1 MRQDEAEPIAVVGAA
16 CRLPGGIRDLDGLWE
31 ALDQG
36 RDLVGEV
43 PADRFD
49 ARLFT
54 DPSVPR
60 RGKSYTAA
68 GGFLDDVAGFDA
80 AYFGISP
87 KEAAHM
93 DPQHRL
99 LLEMTA
105 EALDDAA
112 VDPATLA
119 GSDTAVFVGISDASY
134 GALQM
139 SSLRTVGAYT
149 MSGAASSIAANRVSH
164 AFDLRGPSMAIDTA
178 CSSSLVALDRACR
191 TLWEGGGRAA
201 VCGGVNVLLSP
212 FHYVGFSQA
221 SMLSQRGRC
230 ASFSARADGFV
241 RAEGGGVVLL
251 KRLSDALA
259 DGDRIHGLVLGTG
272 SNSDG
277 RTMGLALPNSE
288 AQERLLR
295 EVYDRAR
302 VHPDELVYFEAH
314 GTGTPVGDPLEA
326 LAIGRALGVRRI
338 SGALPIGSVKTN
350 LGHLEPASGMA
361 GLFKALLVLRH
372 RTAPASLHADP
383 PHPDIDFEGL
393 GLRLTTRSTALAP
406 VEADGRA
413 VAGVNSFGFGGANA
427 HAIVA
432 DAPPMPNGPRPP
444 REPVP
449 VLVSARTAKALR
461 QAAETTA
468 AHLDQMPP
476 ADFYDLAH
484 TSCLRRGR
492 HDHRAVVW
500 ATTPTE
506 AARALRALAA
516 PEPDPGRLDG
526 GDPAGDPVGLGGES
540 VASGG
545 QLVGTGGEL
554 AAPTGQPMAL
564 AVELT
569 GSTGEPVASAGAP
582 TAPVG
587 ESAEPSGEP
596 VTPAVVEPVALAR
609 ESPVPAVEL
618 AASGGQSVGAG
629 SESAAPGGQLTAP
642 AGQPM
647 TLATELASSSGEPV
661 APAVERPTPAGASA
675 APGGELA
682 VSAGKSA
689 ASAGAPTTPVGE
701 SAVPAVEAAVPVE
714 DPVVP
719 AAKATVPAA
728 KATVL
733 AAKATVPGA
742 VSLAADS
749 GRVAFVFCGNGSQWA
764 GMGADLFAADD
775 VFRRA
780 VHDVDVELAPRLGW
794 SVGETLAAPIVE
806 ADLDATEVAQPLLF
820 AVQLGITAVLRDRG
834 IEPAMVVGH
843 SVGEVAAAHVC
854 GALSL
859 PDAARV
865 IAERGRV
872 QGSTAGSGRMAA
884 VGLSAE
890 RAAKALAGYGEKLE
904 IAGVNSAE
912 DVTVAGD
919 AEALDLLGAELAAE
933 GVFFRDLGLDY
944 AFHSRHMDPVEDE
957 LLACLTD
964 VTPSPVRVPFY
975 STVTGFRA
983 RGTDLDAAYWWRN
996 VRHPVLFADA
1006 VRRALADGAGI
1017 LLEIGPHPVLRAY
1030 LRRVAARRG
1039 KTGSGTGTG
1048 TVVLPTLRRGA
1059 DGPAALGAAAA
1070 AALAAGAAVDYA
1082 AHFPVPGRVTRL
1094 PAYPWQYER
1103 HWSGTPHSWAN
1114 SSGDGVIV
1122 HPLLGERMPTAV
1134 PGWEGAIEP
1143 VLVPWLA
1150 DHRLGGSVVMPATG
1164 YAEALLAAG
1173 RAVYGRPVEVAHL
1186 DISASLVVPWP
1197 DASAVRLRVGLDPD
1211 TTLATVT
1218 STDER
1223 GPEPRAHARARVR
1236 PLLRPRPEPVD
1247 PERLRALCDRRVGGE
1262 EHYAACAEVGLGY
1275 GPAFQTLE
1283 EVRLG
1288 EVRLGEVRVGE
1299 VRIRDV
1305 RPDDTHP
1312 GERISVATY
1321 RYEAPGAPYTVHP
1334 ALLDGALQAGVALLH
1349 DRLRERGAYLPASI
1363 GSVRVWS
1370 TPSPTGVMWVTER
1383 DSTGSEVCWDITV
1396 ADADGTVTARL
1407 EECRLRLFPIASTA
1421 PVTLHHTVPRAAPRA
1436 HLPAA
1441 PSPLPPPADILRD
1454 AAPRLD
1460 AVCERWREARYD
1472 LTSRHDEELTA
1483 RSTAAAL
1490 AGLLPDPAAP
1500 FTVEDLVAAG
1510 MEERHRPLIALL
1522 EPLLLRRG
1530 LLAEVPGGRC
1540 RLTPGAR
1547 DTPPPVREA
1556 LAQAPGDVHRI
1567 ALTAHLTRH
1576 LEEVLRGHMSAL
1588 RLLTA
1593 EPAAHLLE
1601 QYYDTAPVS
1610 RFHNRLAQALLRAQL
1625 SHWPADRALRVL
1637 EIGAG
1642 TGGMTGALLPL
1653 LPADRTRYR
1662 YTDVS
1667 PAYLPRARNRFGG
1680 YDFVEYGTFDLDRD
1694 LAEQGYREQGFDLVV
1709 AANALHTAKDLERAL
1724 GRVASLLAPGGHL
1737 LAFECHD
1744 PETLLPVFGALD
1756 SFHHRTDTALRPESP
1771 LLTREQWPALLR
1783 RCGFTS
1789 CARTGDTEPPGRDHA
1804 SVFLAAAGGTP
1815 AAAPPPPAPSAA
1827 YVVCGDTAED
1837 PLPRA
1842 VAEALAAYGAGHSVV
1857 TDARTDAAAWTRAL
1871 TEAGTGETAVVLI
1884 LGGAGPTDADEA
1896 VARATHAGQTLRA
1909 VAEAHRS
1916 LGSPAAVRLW
1926 LVTRPH
1932 GAEATPGP
1940 ITHPTDAAAWGVA
1953 RCLANEEPDLR
1964 GRRLSLCRS
1973 DDPAADAARLVREL
1987 LDTDAENA
1995 TEATDVAEA
2004 VGTPGGAYGTAAD
2017 EDEIVLTP
2025 HDRFVLRERA
2035 LPPAVPLADGAAP
2048 PPYTLRVRQPG
2059 LSYRLAWEEIPPPV
2073 AGPGEVVVEVR
2084 AAALNYRDIMQ
2095 TVGLLPTEALNGSPR
2110 EENLGLECAGVVTAR
2125 GPGVDR
2131 FAPGDRVVG
2140 VGTGALSSQ
2149 VVSPVGNLW
2158 PIPAGITFAEA
2169 AGVPVAYCTVH
2180 YGLVYTARMR
2190 AGETVLVHGAAGGVG
2205 LAALQYARAYG
2216 ATVIATA
2223 GSGPKRDLLRALG
2236 VEHVLDSRSLDFT
2249 VQVMDLTGGRGVDI
2263 VLNSL
2268 SGQALARGLEVLR
2281 PGGRFIELGKR
2292 DFYEDRTL
2300 PLRPFGSHIS
2310 FHGVD
2315 LTTVLRD
2322 PRLRGDLLEDVGR
2335 TLNGGHVAQTGPDF
2349 HPLPHT
2355 AYPAAR
2361 VADAFLL
2368 MRHSRH
2374 IGKVVVTF
2382 DPLDEPCAIEPASA
2396 FASPPARRGGAAIV
2410 AARGPAA
2417 ARTTPTAPRALRLD
2431 PDASYLVT
2439 GGTSGFGAATAQWL
2453 AGLGARHLALVSR
2466 SGADGPDAAAVRDA
2480 LAPEGVRVTA
2490 YAADVADAEA
2500 MRRVLEEIEESGHPL
2515 RGVVHAAMALDDAPL
2530 AELTAERMSAVLRP
2544 KIGGARVL
2552 DTLTRGLPLDFF
2564 LSYSSTTAM
2573 VGNFKQSAYTAG
2585 NLCLEGL
2592 ARLRRRCGEPALTLA
2607 WGAIG
2612 EIGYAARNDLLDS
2625 LHGLG
2630 IEPLAPHTALD
2641 YGRRLL
2647 GGDRP
2652 DAPGVVGVSRT
2663 DWSRAAVLLPLLRAP
2678 RLGELVPPQ
2687 VGDGETT
2694 REELLRRLS
2703 LMDEEAALAHLVDQL
2718 TRLLAEVLHM
2728 DHEDL
2733 DPHRRLDSYGMDSL
2747 MAAQVLVSL
2756 NQRYELD
2763 IPPMELLRS
2772 NGTIAEFARIVQL
2785 RLGLHVTETACP
2797 D

>member
-393 GLRLTTRSTALAP
+393 GLRLTTGSTALAP

-526 GDPAGDPVGLGGES
+526 GDPAGEPVGLGEES
-540 VASGG
+540 AASGG
-545 QLVGTGGEL
+545 QLVRAGGEL
-554 AAPTGQPMAL
+554 AALGGQSAAPSGQPM
-564 AVELT
+564 
-569 GSTGEPVASAGAP
+569 
-582 TAPVG
+582 
-587 ESAEPSGEP
+587 
-596 VTPAVVEPVALAR
+596 
-609 ESPVPAVEL
+609 VPAVGL
-618 AASGGQSVGAG
+618 AAV
-629 SESAAPGGQLTAP
+629 P
-642 AGQPM
+642 
-647 TLATELASSSGEPV
+647 GEPV
-661 APAVERPTPAGASA
+661 APVVERPTPAGASA
-675 APGGELA
+675 A
-682 VSAGKSA
+682 
-689 ASAGAPTTPVGE
+689 SAGAPTAPVGE
-701 SAVPAVEAAVPVE
+701 SAVPAVEAAVPVG
-714 DPVVP
+714 DPVLP
-719 AAKATVPAA
+719 AAKATL
-728 KATVL
+728 L
-733 AAKATVPGA
+733 AAKAAVPGA

-794 SVGETLAAPIVE
+794 SVGEVLAAPVGK

-820 AVQLGITAVLRDRG
+820 AVQLGITAVLRDQG

-1275 GPAFQTLE
+1275 GPAFQMLE

-1288 EVRLGEVRVGE
+1288 EVCLGEVRVGE
-1299 VRIRDV
+1299 VRLGDV
-1305 RPDDTHP
+1305 RPDEAHP

-1321 RYEAPGAPYTVHP
+1321 RHEAPDAPYTVHP

-1407 EECRLRLFPIASTA
+1407 EECRLRLFPIARTA

-1694 LAEQGYREQGFDLVV
+1694 PAEQGYREQGFDLVV

-1789 CARTGDTEPPGRDHA
+1789 SARTGDTEPPGHDHA

-1842 VAEALAAYGAGHSVV
+1842 VAEALTAYGAEHSVV

-1871 TEAGTGETAVVLI
+1871 TGAGTGETAVVLV
-1884 LGGAGPTDADEA
+1884 LGGAEPTDAEET

-1995 TEATDVAEA
+1995 TDATDVAEA

-2035 LPPAVPLADGAAP
+2035 LPPAVPLVDGAAP

-2140 VGTGALSSQ
+2140 VGTGALSSH

-2335 TLNGGHVAQTGPDF
+2335 TLNGGHMAQTGPDF

-2355 AYPAAR
+2355 AYPAVR

-2368 MRHSRH
+2368 IRHSRH

-2396 FASPPARRGGAAIV
+2396 FASPPARRGGAAVV
-2410 AARGPAA
+2410 AARGAA
-2417 ARTTPTAPRALRLD
+2417 AACTAPTAPRALRLD
-2431 PDASYLVT
+2431 LDASYLVT

-2480 LAPEGVRVTA
+2480 LALEGVRVTA

-2703 LMDEEAALAHLVDQL
+2703 LMDEEAALDHLVDQL

>member
-16 CRLPGGIRDLDGLWE
+16 CRLPGGIRDLDGLWD
-31 ALDQG
+31 ALEQG

-54 DPSVPR
+54 DPAVPR

-139 SSLRTVGAYT
+139 SALRTVGAYT

-230 ASFSARADGFV
+230 ASFSAQADGFV

-277 RTMGLALPNSE
+277 RTMGLALPSSD

-338 SGALPIGSVKTN
+338 SGALPLGSVKTN

-361 GLFKALLVLRH
+361 GLLKALLVLRH
-372 RTAPASLHADP
+372 RTAPASLHAEP

-406 VEADGRA
+406 AMSGGRA

-432 DAPPMPNGPRPP
+432 EPPPAPDRPRPP
-444 REPVP
+444 RSPVP
-449 VLVSARTAKALR
+449 LLVSARTAKALSE
-461 QAAETTA
+461 AAEATA
-468 AHLDQMPP
+468 AHLDETTP

-492 HDHRAVVW
+492 HEHRAVVW
-500 ATTPTE
+500 ATTPGE
-506 AARALRALAA
+506 AARALRALTA
-516 PEPDPGRLDG
+516 PEPEPGRPGVDG
-526 GDPAGDPVGLGGES
+526 SDGE
-540 VASGG
+540 
-545 QLVGTGGEL
+545 
-554 AAPTGQPMAL
+554 
-564 AVELT
+564 
-569 GSTGEPVASAGAP
+569 P
-582 TAPVG
+582 TAPG
-587 ESAEPSGEP
+587 
-596 VTPAVVEPVALAR
+596 
-609 ESPVPAVEL
+609 
-618 AASGGQSVGAG
+618 
-629 SESAAPGGQLTAP
+629 
-642 AGQPM
+642 
-647 TLATELASSSGEPV
+647 
-661 APAVERPTPAGASA
+661 GASA
-675 APGGELA
+675 APGESTALAAEPTAPTGESA
-682 VSAGKSA
+682 APSGESGAPIVGTVVSIAEPVAPGRVSAAATGEPIASGRELVALTAGPTAPTGEPTAPTGEPTAPTGEPTAPTGESA
-689 ASAGAPTTPVGE
+689 ASGGEPTAPTH
-701 SAVPAVEAAVPVE
+701 A
-714 DPVVP
+714 P
-719 AAKATVPAA
+719 AA
-728 KATVL
+728 
-733 AAKATVPGA
+733 PGA
-742 VSLAADS
+742 LSAAADS

-764 GMGADLFAADD
+764 GMGADLFSADA
-775 VFRRA
+775 VFRGA
-780 VHDVDVELAPRLGW
+780 VCEADAELAPRLGW
-794 SVGETLAAPIVE
+794 SVADRLTAHAGE
-806 ADLDATEVAQPLLF
+806 ADLAATEVAQPLLF
-820 AVQLGITAVLRDRG
+820 AVQLGITAVLRARG

-843 SVGEVAAAHVC
+843 SVGEVAAAHIC

-872 QGSTAGSGRMAA
+872 QGTTVGSGRMAA
-884 VGLSAE
+884 VGLSAD

-919 AEALDLLGAELAAE
+919 AEALNLLGAELAAE

-944 AFHSRHMDPVEDE
+944 AFHSRHMDPTEDE
-957 LLACLTD
+957 LRTRLAD

-983 RGTDLDAAYWWRN
+983 RGTDLDAAYWWQN
-996 VRHPVLFADA
+996 VRRPVLFADA
-1006 VRRALADGAGI
+1006 VRRVLADGAGI

-1030 LRRVAARRG
+1030 LRRVASRRG
-1039 KTGSGTGTG
+1039 RTGIGTGIGTGMETGVGTRIGG

-1070 AALAAGAAVDYA
+1070 GALAAGASADLTR
-1082 AHFPVPGRVTRL
+1082 HFPVPGRVTRL
-1094 PAYPWQYER
+1094 PAYPWQYEP
-1103 HWSGTPHSWAN
+1103 HWSGTPRSWAN

-1134 PGWEGAIEP
+1134 PSWEGAIEP

-1173 RAVYGRPVEVAHL
+1173 RAVHGRPVEVAHL
-1186 DISASLVVPWP
+1186 DVSASLVVPWA

-1236 PLLRPRPEPVD
+1236 PLLSPRPEPVD
-1247 PERLRALCDRRVGGE
+1247 PERLRARCATRVSGE
-1262 EHYAACAEVGLGY
+1262 EHYAACAEVGLVY
-1275 GPAFQTLE
+1275 GPAFRMLD

-1288 EVRLGEVRVGE
+1288 AR
-1299 VRIRDV
+1299 
-1305 RPDDTHP
+1305 T
-1312 GERISVATY
+1312 SVATY
-1321 RYEAPGAPYTVHP
+1321 RHEAPGAPYTAHP
-1334 ALLDGALQAGVALLH
+1334 ALLDGALQTGVALLY

-1363 GSVRVWS
+1363 GAVRVWS
-1370 TPSPTGVMWVTER
+1370 APSPTGIMWVTER
-1383 DSTGSEVCWDITV
+1383 DATDSEVCWDITV

-1407 EECRLRLFPIASTA
+1407 EECRLRLFPIARTT

-1441 PSPLPPPADILRD
+1441 PSPLPPPEAILRD

-1460 AVCERWREARYD
+1460 AVRERWRTTRYD

-1483 RSTAAAL
+1483 RSAAAAL
-1490 AGLLPDPAAP
+1490 ARLLPDPAAP
-1500 FTVEDLVAAG
+1500 FTADDLVAAG

-1530 LLAEVPGGRC
+1530 LLTETSGGRC
-1540 RLTPGAR
+1540 LTPDAR
-1547 DTPPPVREA
+1547 HTPPPVREA
-1556 LAQAPGDVHRI
+1556 LVRAPGDVHRI
-1567 ALTAHLTRH
+1567 ALTTHLTRH
-1576 LEEVLRGHMSAL
+1576 LAEVLTGRASAL
-1588 RLLTA
+1588 ALLSA
-1593 EPAAHLLE
+1593 ESAWHLLE
-1601 QYYDTAPVS
+1601 QYYDTAPIS
-1610 RFHNRLAQALLRAQL
+1610 RFHNRLAQALLRAL
-1625 SHWPADRALRVL
+1625 LAHWPADRALRVL

-1642 TGGMTGALLPL
+1642 TGGMTAALLPL

-1667 PAYLPRARNRFGG
+1667 PAYPTRARNRFGD
-1680 YDFVEYGTFDLDRD
+1680 YDFIEYGTFDLDRD
-1694 LAEQGYREQGFDLVV
+1694 LAEQGYHPQGFDLVI
-1709 AANALHTAKDLERAL
+1709 AANALHTAKDLEPAL

-1737 LAFECHD
+1737 LAFECHE
-1744 PETLLPVFGALD
+1744 PEVLLPVFGALD
-1756 SFHHRTDTALRPESP
+1756 SFHHRTDTGLRPGSP

-1789 CARTGDTEPPGRDHA
+1789 CVRTGDTEPPGRDHA
-1804 SVFLAAAGGTP
+1804 SVFLAAAGGAPAP

-1827 YVVCGDTAED
+1827 YIVCGDTADD
-1837 PLPRA
+1837 PLPHA
-1842 VAEALAAYGAGHSVV
+1842 VTEALTAHGAGHSVV
-1857 TDARTDAAAWTRAL
+1857 TDAHTDAAAWSRAL
-1871 TEAGTGETAVVLI
+1871 TEAGTGETTVVLI
-1884 LGGAGPTDADEA
+1884 LGGAEPDDAEEA

-1916 LGSPAAVRLW
+1916 LGSPAGVRLW

-1964 GRRLSLCRS
+1964 GRRLSLCRGG
-1973 DDPAADAARLVREL
+1973 DPAADAARLVREL
-1987 LDTDAENA
+1987 LDTEAPDAPDTA
-1995 TEATDVAEA
+1995 D
-2004 VGTPGGAYGTAAD
+2004 AAD
-2017 EDEIVLTP
+2017 EDEIVLTA
-2025 HDRFVLRERA
+2025 HDRFVPRERA

-2048 PPYTLRVRQPG
+2048 PPFALRVRRPG
-2059 LSYRLAWEEIPPPV
+2059 LSYRLAWQEIPPPV

-2084 AAALNYRDIMQ
+2084 AASLNYRDIMQ
-2095 TVGLLPTEALNGSPR
+2095 TVGLLPTEALAGSPR
-2110 EENLGLECAGVVTAR
+2110 EENLGLECAGVVTAC

-2140 VGTGALSSQ
+2140 LLTGALSSQ
-2149 VVSPVGNLW
+2149 VVSPARNLW
-2158 PIPAGITFAEA
+2158 PIPAGVTFAEA
-2169 AGVPVAYCTVH
+2169 ASVPVALCTVH
-2180 YGLVYTARMR
+2180 YSLLYTARMR

-2205 LAALQYARAYG
+2205 LAALHYARAHG
-2216 ATVIATA
+2216 AAVIATA
-2223 GSGPKRDLLRALG
+2223 GSEPKRDLLRALG
-2236 VEHVLDSRSLDFT
+2236 VAHVLDSRSLDFT
-2249 VQVMDLTGGRGVDI
+2249 VQVMDLTDGRGVDI

-2322 PRLRGDLLEDVGR
+2322 PRLLGDLLEDVGR
-2335 TLNGGHVAQTGPDF
+2335 TLGDGQAPEELGGGQAPEELGDGQAPEKRAEF
-2349 HPLPHT
+2349 QPLPHT
-2355 AYPAAR
+2355 VFPAAR
-2361 VADAFLL
+2361 VADAFVL

-2382 DPLDEPCAIEPASA
+2382 DPLDEPCAVEPAPLS
-2396 FASPPARRGGAAIV
+2396 ASPPARA
-2410 AARGPAA
+2410 
-2417 ARTTPTAPRALRLD
+2417 TPTAPRAPRLD

-2466 SGADGPDAAAVRDA
+2466 SGDRGPEAAAVRDA
-2480 LAPEGVRVTA
+2480 LAPDGVRVTA
-2490 YAADVADAEA
+2490 YAADTADAEA
-2500 MRRVLEEIEESGHPL
+2500 MRRVLKDVEENGHPL

-2544 KIGGARVL
+2544 KIAGAHVL
-2552 DTLTRGLPLDFF
+2552 DTLTRGRPLDFF
-2564 LSYSSTTAM
+2564 LCYSSTTAM

-2585 NLCLEGL
+2585 NLYLEGL
-2592 ARLRRRCGEPALTLA
+2592 ARLRRRDGEPALTLA
-2607 WGAIG
+2607 WGAID

-2641 YGRRLL
+2641 HGRRLL
-2647 GGDRP
+2647 GDDRP
-2652 DAPGVVGVSRT
+2652 DAPAVVGVSRA

-2678 RLGELVPPQ
+2678 RLGDLVPPQ
-2687 VGDGETT
+2687 AGDGEAT

-2703 LMDEEAALAHLVDQL
+2703 LMDEETALAHLVDQL
-2718 TRLLAEVLHM
+2718 TRLLAEVLQM
-2728 DHEDL
+2728 DDEAL

-2747 MAAQVLVSL
+2747 MAAQVLLSL

-2785 RLGLHVTETACP
+2785 RLGLQVTAPPGVPPGPGPATEAPAATEVQAPAGPLPVPAQAGPDRSVTAGGAR
-2797 D
+2797 

>member
-432 DAPPMPNGPRPP
+432 DAPPMPDGPRPP

-449 VLVSARTAKALR
+449 VLISARTAKALR
-461 QAAETTA
+461 QAAETMA
-468 AHLDQMPP
+468 AHLDQTSP

-506 AARALRALAA
+506 AARGLRALAA

-526 GDPAGDPVGLGGES
+526 GDPAGEPVGLGGELA
-540 VASGG
+540 ASGG
-545 QLVGTGGEL
+545 QLVGAGGES
-554 AAPTGQPMAL
+554 AALG
-564 AVELT
+564 
-569 GSTGEPVASAGAP
+569 GESAASAGKSAASAGAP

-587 ESAEPSGEP
+587 ESAEPTVEP
-596 VTPAVVEPVALAR
+596 TTPAVVEPVAPAR
-609 ESPVPAVEL
+609 
-618 AASGGQSVGAG
+618 
-629 SESAAPGGQLTAP
+629 
-642 AGQPM
+642 
-647 TLATELASSSGEPV
+647 
-661 APAVERPTPAGASA
+661 
-675 APGGELA
+675 
-682 VSAGKSA
+682 
-689 ASAGAPTTPVGE
+689 E
-701 SAVPAVEAAVPVE
+701 SAVPAVESAVPVG

-719 AAKATVPAA
+719 AAKATVP
-728 KATVL
+728 
-733 AAKATVPGA
+733 GA
-742 VSLAADS
+742 VSIAADS

-794 SVGETLAAPIVE
+794 TVGEVLAAPVGK

-919 AEALDLLGAELAAE
+919 AEALDLLGAELAAA

-975 STVTGFRA
+975 STVSGFRA

-996 VRHPVLFADA
+996 VRHPVLLADA

-1039 KTGSGTGTG
+1039 MSGSGTGTG

-1173 RAVYGRPVEVAHL
+1173 RAVHGQPVEVAHL

-1247 PERLRALCDRRVGGE
+1247 PEHLRALCDRRVSGE

-1288 EVRLGEVRVGE
+1288 EVRMG
-1299 VRIRDV
+1299 DV
-1305 RPDDTHP
+1305 RPDEAHP

-1321 RYEAPGAPYTVHP
+1321 RHEAPGAPYTVHP
-1334 ALLDGALQAGVALLH
+1334 ALLDGALQAGAALLH

-1370 TPSPTGVMWVTER
+1370 TPSPTGIVWVTER

-1407 EECRLRLFPIASTA
+1407 EECRLRLFPIARTA

-1436 HLPAA
+1436 YLPAA

-1483 RSTAAAL
+1483 RSAAAAL

-1530 LLAEVPGGRC
+1530 LLTEVPGGRC

-1567 ALTAHLTRH
+1567 ALATHLTRH

-1625 SHWPADRALRVL
+1625 SHWPADRALRIL

-1694 LAEQGYREQGFDLVV
+1694 PAEQGYREQGFDLVV

-1842 VAEALAAYGAGHSVV
+1842 VAEALTAYGAGHSVV

-1871 TEAGTGETAVVLI
+1871 TEAGTGETAVVLV
-1884 LGGAGPTDADEA
+1884 LGGAEPTDAEEA

-2004 VGTPGGAYGTAAD
+2004 VGTPVGTPGAAYGTAAD
-2017 EDEIVLTP
+2017 EDEIALTP

-2035 LPPAVPLADGAAP
+2035 LPPAVPLADGAP
-2048 PPYTLRVRQPG
+2048 RPPYTLRVRQPG

-2110 EENLGLECAGVVTAR
+2110 EEDLGLECAGVVSAC

-2158 PIPAGITFAEA
+2158 PIPAGSTFAEA

-2410 AARGPAA
+2410 AARGPVA
-2417 ARTTPTAPRALRLD
+2417 ARTTPTAPRLD

-2480 LAPEGVRVTA
+2480 LAPEGARVTA

-2585 NLCLEGL
+2585 NLYLEGL
-2592 ARLRRRCGEPALTLA
+2592 ARLRRRYGEPALTLA

-2625 LHGLG
+2625 LHSLG

-2785 RLGLHVTETACP
+2785 RLGLHVTETAPVAPPVPHQAVPHQGGPHQAVPHQAGP
-2797 D
+2797 DRPVTAGGGAR

>member
-1 MRQDEAEPIAVVGAA
+1 
-16 CRLPGGIRDLDGLWE
+16 
-31 ALDQG
+31 
-36 RDLVGEV
+36 
-43 PADRFD
+43 
-49 ARLFT
+49 
-54 DPSVPR
+54 
-60 RGKSYTAA
+60 
-68 GGFLDDVAGFDA
+68 
-80 AYFGISP
+80 
-87 KEAAHM
+87 
-93 DPQHRL
+93 
-99 LLEMTA
+99 
-105 EALDDAA
+105 
-112 VDPATLA
+112 
-119 GSDTAVFVGISDASY
+119 
-134 GALQM
+134 
-139 SSLRTVGAYT
+139 
-149 MSGAASSIAANRVSH
+149 
-164 AFDLRGPSMAIDTA
+164 
-178 CSSSLVALDRACR
+178 
-191 TLWEGGGRAA
+191 
-201 VCGGVNVLLSP
+201 
-212 FHYVGFSQA
+212 
-221 SMLSQRGRC
+221 
-230 ASFSARADGFV
+230 
-241 RAEGGGVVLL
+241 
-251 KRLSDALA
+251 
-259 DGDRIHGLVLGTG
+259 
-272 SNSDG
+272 
-277 RTMGLALPNSE
+277 
-288 AQERLLR
+288 
-295 EVYDRAR
+295 
-302 VHPDELVYFEAH
+302 
-314 GTGTPVGDPLEA
+314 
-326 LAIGRALGVRRI
+326 
-338 SGALPIGSVKTN
+338 
-350 LGHLEPASGMA
+350 
-361 GLFKALLVLRH
+361 
-372 RTAPASLHADP
+372 
-383 PHPDIDFEGL
+383 
-393 GLRLTTRSTALAP
+393 
-406 VEADGRA
+406 
-413 VAGVNSFGFGGANA
+413 
-427 HAIVA
+427 
-432 DAPPMPNGPRPP
+432 
-444 REPVP
+444 
-449 VLVSARTAKALR
+449 
-461 QAAETTA
+461 
-468 AHLDQMPP
+468 
-476 ADFYDLAH
+476 
-484 TSCLRRGR
+484 
-492 HDHRAVVW
+492 
-500 ATTPTE
+500 
-506 AARALRALAA
+506 
-516 PEPDPGRLDG
+516 
-526 GDPAGDPVGLGGES
+526 
-540 VASGG
+540 
-545 QLVGTGGEL
+545 
-554 AAPTGQPMAL
+554 
-564 AVELT
+564 
-569 GSTGEPVASAGAP
+569 
-582 TAPVG
+582 
-587 ESAEPSGEP
+587 
-596 VTPAVVEPVALAR
+596 
-609 ESPVPAVEL
+609 
-618 AASGGQSVGAG
+618 
-629 SESAAPGGQLTAP
+629 
-642 AGQPM
+642 
-647 TLATELASSSGEPV
+647 
-661 APAVERPTPAGASA
+661 
-675 APGGELA
+675 
-682 VSAGKSA
+682 
-689 ASAGAPTTPVGE
+689 
-701 SAVPAVEAAVPVE
+701 
-714 DPVVP
+714 
-719 AAKATVPAA
+719 
-728 KATVL
+728 
-733 AAKATVPGA
+733 
-742 VSLAADS
+742 
-749 GRVAFVFCGNGSQWA
+749 
-764 GMGADLFAADD
+764 
-775 VFRRA
+775 
-780 VHDVDVELAPRLGW
+780 
-794 SVGETLAAPIVE
+794 
-806 ADLDATEVAQPLLF
+806 
-820 AVQLGITAVLRDRG
+820 
-834 IEPAMVVGH
+834 
-843 SVGEVAAAHVC
+843 
-854 GALSL
+854 
-859 PDAARV
+859 
-865 IAERGRV
+865 
-872 QGSTAGSGRMAA
+872 
-884 VGLSAE
+884 
-890 RAAKALAGYGEKLE
+890 
-904 IAGVNSAE
+904 
-912 DVTVAGD
+912 
-919 AEALDLLGAELAAE
+919 
-933 GVFFRDLGLDY
+933 
-944 AFHSRHMDPVEDE
+944 
-957 LLACLTD
+957 
-964 VTPSPVRVPFY
+964 
-975 STVTGFRA
+975 
-983 RGTDLDAAYWWRN
+983 
-996 VRHPVLFADA
+996 
-1006 VRRALADGAGI
+1006 
-1017 LLEIGPHPVLRAY
+1017 
-1030 LRRVAARRG
+1030 
-1039 KTGSGTGTG
+1039 
-1048 TVVLPTLRRGA
+1048 
-1059 DGPAALGAAAA
+1059 
-1070 AALAAGAAVDYA
+1070 
-1082 AHFPVPGRVTRL
+1082 
-1094 PAYPWQYER
+1094 
-1103 HWSGTPHSWAN
+1103 
-1114 SSGDGVIV
+1114 
-1122 HPLLGERMPTAV
+1122 MPTAV

-1275 GPAFQTLE
+1275 GPAFQMLE

-1288 EVRLGEVRVGE
+1288 EVCLGEVRVGEVRVGEVRVGE

-1321 RYEAPGAPYTVHP
+1321 RHEAPGAPYTVHP

-1407 EECRLRLFPIASTA
+1407 EECRLRLFPIARTA

-1483 RSTAAAL
+1483 RSAAAAL

-1530 LLAEVPGGRC
+1530 LLTEVPGGRC

-1667 PAYLPRARNRFGG
+1667 PAYLPRARNRFGD

-1694 LAEQGYREQGFDLVV
+1694 PAEQGYREQGFDLVV
-1709 AANALHTAKDLERAL
+1709 AANALHTAKDLEPAL

-1789 CARTGDTEPPGRDHA
+1789 SARTGDTEPPGRDHA
-1804 SVFLAAAGGTP
+1804 SVFLAAVGGAP

-1827 YVVCGDTAED
+1827 YVVCGDMAED

-1842 VAEALAAYGAGHSVV
+1842 VAEALTAYGAGHSAV

-1871 TEAGTGETAVVLI
+1871 TGAGTGETAVVLI
-1884 LGGAGPTDADEA
+1884 LGGAEPTDAEEA

-1987 LDTDAENA
+1987 LDTDGGNA
-1995 TEATDVAEA
+1995 TDATDVAEA
-2004 VGTPGGAYGTAAD
+2004 VGTPGGTPGGAYGTAAD

-2035 LPPAVPLADGAAP
+2035 LPPAVPLVDGAAP

-2140 VGTGALSSQ
+2140 VGTGALSSH

-2718 TRLLAEVLHM
+2718 TRLIAEVLHM

>member
-31 ALDQG
+31 ALEQG

-54 DPSVPR
+54 DPAVPR

-68 GGFLDDVAGFDA
+68 GGFLDDVAQFDA

-139 SSLRTVGAYT
+139 SALRTVGAYT

-230 ASFSARADGFV
+230 ASFSAQADGFV

-277 RTMGLALPNSE
+277 RTMGLALPSPE

-338 SGALPIGSVKTN
+338 SGALPLGSVKTN

-361 GLFKALLVLRH
+361 GLLKALLVLRH

-393 GLRLTTRSTALAP
+393 GLRLTTRSTVLAP
-406 VEADGRA
+406 ATTGGRA

-432 DAPPMPNGPRPP
+432 EPPPPPDRPRPP
-444 REPVP
+444 RSPVP
-449 VLVSARTAKALR
+449 LLVSARTAKALSE
-461 QAAETTA
+461 AAEATA
-468 AHLDQMPP
+468 AHLDETTP
-476 ADFYDLAH
+476 DHFYDLAH
-484 TSCLRRGR
+484 TSYLRRGR
-492 HDHRAVVW
+492 HEHRAVVW
-500 ATTPTE
+500 ATTPGE
-506 AARALRALAA
+506 AARGLRALTA
-516 PEPDPGRLDG
+516 PEPEPGRPGVG
-526 GDPAGDPVGLGGES
+526 GA
-540 VASGG
+540 
-545 QLVGTGGEL
+545 
-554 AAPTGQPMAL
+554 
-564 AVELT
+564 
-569 GSTGEPVASAGAP
+569 
-582 TAPVG
+582 
-587 ESAEPSGEP
+587 
-596 VTPAVVEPVALAR
+596 
-609 ESPVPAVEL
+609 
-618 AASGGQSVGAG
+618 
-629 SESAAPGGQLTAP
+629 
-642 AGQPM
+642 
-647 TLATELASSSGEPV
+647 
-661 APAVERPTPAGASA
+661 
-675 APGGELA
+675 GGELA
-682 VSAGKSA
+682 VH
-689 ASAGAPTTPVGE
+689 AGASTAPTGE
-701 SAVPAVEAAVPVE
+701 SAALAPEPTAPTSEPTAPTGT
-714 DPVVP
+714 PTSPTGVP
-719 AAKATVPAA
+719 AAPASA
-728 KATVL
+728 ST
-733 AAKATVPGA
+733 AAPTRVQAAPGA
-742 VSLAADS
+742 VSAAAES

-764 GMGADLFAADD
+764 GMGADLFSADA

-780 VHDVDVELAPRLGW
+780 VREADAELAPRLGW
-794 SVGETLAAPIVE
+794 SVADRLTAPAGE
-806 ADLDATEVAQPLLF
+806 ADLGATEVAQPLLF
-820 AVQLGITAVLRDRG
+820 AAQLGITAVLRARG

-843 SVGEVAAAHVC
+843 SVGEVAAAHIC

-872 QGSTAGSGRMAA
+872 QGTTAGSGRMAA
-884 VGLSAE
+884 VGLSAD

-919 AEALDLLGAELAAE
+919 AEALALLGAELAAE
-933 GVFFRDLGLDY
+933 GIFFRDLGLDY
-944 AFHSRHMDPVEDE
+944 AFHSRHMDPTEDE
-957 LLACLTD
+957 LRARLTD

-983 RGTDLDAAYWWRN
+983 RGTDLDAAYWWQN
-996 VRHPVLFADA
+996 VRRPVLFADA

-1030 LRRVAARRG
+1030 LRRVASRRG
-1039 KTGSGTGTG
+1039 KTGIGTGMGTGTG
-1048 TVVLPTLRRGA
+1048 TGPGSTVVLPTLRRGA
-1059 DGPAALGAAAA
+1059 DGPAALGAAVAG
-1070 AALAAGAAVDYA
+1070 ALAAGASADLTR
-1082 AHFPVPGRVTRL
+1082 HFPVPGRVTRL

-1103 HWSGTPHSWAN
+1103 HWSGTPRSWAN

-1134 PGWEGAIEP
+1134 PSWEGAIEP

-1173 RAVYGRPVEVAHL
+1173 RAVHGRPVEVAHL
-1186 DISASLVVPWP
+1186 DVSASLVVPWA

-1236 PLLRPRPEPVD
+1236 PLLSPRPEPVD
-1247 PERLRALCDRRVGGE
+1247 PERLRARCATRVSGE
-1262 EHYAACAEVGLGY
+1262 EHYAACAEVGLVY
-1275 GPAFQTLE
+1275 GPAFRMLD

-1288 EVRLGEVRVGE
+1288 AR
-1299 VRIRDV
+1299 
-1305 RPDDTHP
+1305 T
-1312 GERISVATY
+1312 SVATY
-1321 RYEAPGAPYTVHP
+1321 RHEAPGAPYTAHP
-1334 ALLDGALQAGVALLH
+1334 ALLDGALQTGVALLH

-1363 GSVRVWS
+1363 GAVRVWS
-1370 TPSPTGVMWVTER
+1370 APSPTGIMWVTER
-1383 DSTGSEVCWDITV
+1383 DATDSEVCWDITV

-1407 EECRLRLFPIASTA
+1407 EECRLRLFPIARTT

-1441 PSPLPPPADILRD
+1441 PSPLPPPEAILRD

-1460 AVCERWREARYD
+1460 AVRERWREARYD

-1490 AGLLPDPAAP
+1490 ARLLPDPAAP
-1500 FTVEDLVAAG
+1500 FTADDLVAAG

-1530 LLAEVPGGRC
+1530 LLTETPGGRC
-1540 RLTPGAR
+1540 LTLDAR
-1547 DTPPPVREA
+1547 HTPPPVREA
-1556 LAQAPGDVHRI
+1556 LVRAPGDVHRI
-1567 ALTAHLTRH
+1567 ALATHLTRH
-1576 LEEVLRGHMSAL
+1576 LADVLTGRASAL
-1588 RLLTA
+1588 ALLSA
-1593 EPAAHLLE
+1593 ESVAHLLE
-1601 QYYDTAPVS
+1601 QYYDTAPTS
-1610 RFHNRLAQALLRAQL
+1610 RFHNRLAQALLRAL
-1625 SHWPADRALRVL
+1625 LARWPADRALRVL

-1642 TGGMTGALLPL
+1642 TGGMTAALLPL

-1667 PAYLPRARNRFGG
+1667 PAYLTRAHNRFGD

-1694 LAEQGYREQGFDLVV
+1694 LAEQGYHPQGFDLVV
-1709 AANALHTAKDLERAL
+1709 AANALHTAKDLEPAL

-1737 LAFECHD
+1737 LAFECHE
-1744 PETLLPVFGALD
+1744 PEILLPVFGALD
-1756 SFHHRTDTALRPESP
+1756 SFHQRTDTGLRPGSP
-1771 LLTREQWPALLR
+1771 LLTREQWPTLLR
-1783 RCGFTS
+1783 RCGFTF

-1804 SVFLAAAGGTP
+1804 SVFLAAAGGAP
-1815 AAAPPPPAPSAA
+1815 ALAAAAPSPPAPSAA
-1827 YVVCGDTAED
+1827 YIVCGDTADD
-1837 PLPRA
+1837 PLPHA
-1842 VAEALAAYGAGHSVV
+1842 VTESLTAHGAGHTVL
-1857 TDARTDAAAWTRAL
+1857 TDAHTDAAAWGRAL
-1871 TEAGTGETAVVLI
+1871 TESGTGETTVVLI
-1884 LGGAGPTDADEA
+1884 LGGAEPDDAEEA

-1916 LGSPAAVRLW
+1916 LGSPAGVRLW
-1926 LVTRPH
+1926 LITRPH

-1964 GRRLSLCRS
+1964 GRRLSLCRGG
-1973 DDPAADAARLVREL
+1973 DPAADAARLVREL
-1987 LDTDAENA
+1987 LDTEAAPDNAEQ
-1995 TEATDVAEA
+1995 
-2004 VGTPGGAYGTAAD
+2004 
-2017 EDEIVLTP
+2017 EDEIVLTA
-2025 HDRFVLRERA
+2025 HDRFVPRERA

-2048 PPYTLRVRQPG
+2048 PPFALRVRRPG
-2059 LSYRLAWEEIPPPV
+2059 LSYRLAWQEIPPPV

-2095 TVGLLPTEALNGSPR
+2095 TVGLLPTEALAGSPR
-2110 EENLGLECAGVVTAR
+2110 EENLGLECAGVVTAC

-2140 VGTGALSSQ
+2140 LLTGALSSH
-2149 VVSPVGNLW
+2149 VVSPAGNLW
-2158 PIPAGITFAEA
+2158 PIPGGATFAEA
-2169 AGVPVAYCTVH
+2169 AGVPVALCTVH
-2180 YGLVYTARMR
+2180 YSLLYTARMR

-2205 LAALQYARAYG
+2205 LAALHYARAHG

-2223 GSGPKRDLLRALG
+2223 GSEPKRDLLRALG

-2249 VQVMDLTGGRGVDI
+2249 VQVMDVTGGRGVDI

-2322 PRLRGDLLEDVGR
+2322 PRLLGDLLEDVGR
-2335 TLNGGHVAQTGPDF
+2335 TLGDGRAPESGPEF
-2349 HPLPHT
+2349 QPLPHT
-2355 AYPAAR
+2355 VFPAAR

-2382 DPLDEPCAIEPASA
+2382 DPLDEPCAVEP
-2396 FASPPARRGGAAIV
+2396 ASPPASPL
-2410 AARGPAA
+2410 ARGTSA
-2417 ARTTPTAPRALRLD
+2417 TPRAPQLD

-2466 SGADGPDAAAVRDA
+2466 SGACGPEAAAVRDA
-2480 LAPEGVRVTA
+2480 LAPDGVRVTA
-2490 YAADVADAEA
+2490 YAADAADAEA
-2500 MRRVLEEIEESGHPL
+2500 MRRVLKDIDENGHPL

-2544 KIGGARVL
+2544 KIAGAHVL
-2552 DTLTRGLPLDFF
+2552 DTLTRGRPLDFF
-2564 LSYSSTTAM
+2564 LCYSSTTAM

-2585 NLCLEGL
+2585 NLYLEGL
-2592 ARLRRRCGEPALTLA
+2592 ARLRRRHGEAALTLA

-2641 YGRRLL
+2641 HGRRLL
-2647 GGDRP
+2647 GDDRP
-2652 DAPGVVGVSRT
+2652 DAPAVVGVSRT

-2678 RLGELVPPQ
+2678 RLGDLVPPQ
-2687 VGDGETT
+2687 VGDGEAT

-2703 LMDEEAALAHLVDQL
+2703 LMDEETALAHLVDQL

-2728 DHEDL
+2728 DHEAL

-2785 RLGLHVTETACP
+2785 RLGLQVTAPPGAPPGPDIPGPATASPAAAPESPAPAGPLPVPAQAGP
-2797 D
+2797 DRSVTAGGAR

>member
-31 ALDQG
+31 ALEQG

-54 DPSVPR
+54 DPAAPR

-99 LLEMTA
+99 LLELTA

-139 SSLRTVGAYT
+139 SALRTVGAYT

-230 ASFSARADGFV
+230 ASFSAQADGFV

-251 KRLSDALA
+251 KRLSDAVA

-277 RTMGLALPNSE
+277 RTMGLALPSPE

-295 EVYDRAR
+295 EVYDRAG

-338 SGALPIGSVKTN
+338 SGALPLGSVKTN

-361 GLFKALLVLRH
+361 GLLKALLVLRH
-372 RTAPASLHADP
+372 RTAPASLHAEP

-393 GLRLTTRSTALAP
+393 GLRLTTRPTALAP
-406 VEADGRA
+406 ATVGGRA

-432 DAPPMPNGPRPP
+432 DPPPAPDRPRPP
-444 REPVP
+444 RSPVP
-449 VLVSARTAKALR
+449 LLVSARTAKALSA
-461 QAAETTA
+461 AAEATA
-468 AHLDQMPP
+468 THLDETTP
-476 ADFYDLAH
+476 DDLYDLAH

-492 HDHRAVVW
+492 HEHRAVVW
-500 ATTPTE
+500 ATTPAE
-506 AARALRALAA
+506 AAHALRTLTA
-516 PEPDPGRLDG
+516 PEPEPGRPGADG
-526 GDPAGDPVGLGGES
+526 PGGES
-540 VASGG
+540 V
-545 QLVGTGGEL
+545 VPGGEVAVPAGGL
-554 AAPTGQPMAL
+554 ASPTAEPSAPTG
-564 AVELT
+564 
-569 GSTGEPVASAGAP
+569 EPTPPGGNP
-582 TAPVG
+582 TAP
-587 ESAEPSGEP
+587 
-596 VTPAVVEPVALAR
+596 TR
-609 ESPVPAVEL
+609 
-618 AASGGQSVGAG
+618 
-629 SESAAPGGQLTAP
+629 AP
-642 AGQPM
+642 A
-647 TLATELASSSGEPV
+647 A
-661 APAVERPTPAGASA
+661 
-675 APGGELA
+675 
-682 VSAGKSA
+682 
-689 ASAGAPTTPVGE
+689 
-701 SAVPAVEAAVPVE
+701 
-714 DPVVP
+714 
-719 AAKATVPAA
+719 
-728 KATVL
+728 
-733 AAKATVPGA
+733 PGA
-742 VSLAADS
+742 VSVAADT

-764 GMGADLFAADD
+764 GMGADLFDVD
-775 VFRRA
+775 GVFRRA
-780 VHDVDVELAPRLGW
+780 VCEADAELAPRLGW
-794 SVGETLAAPIVE
+794 SVADRLSAPAGEVDLA
-806 ADLDATEVAQPLLF
+806 ATEVAQPLLF
-820 AVQLGITAVLRDRG
+820 AVQLGIGAVLRARG

-843 SVGEVAAAHVC
+843 SVGEVAAAHTC

-872 QGSTAGSGRMAA
+872 QGATAGSGRMAA
-884 VGLSAE
+884 VGLSVD
-890 RAAKALAGYGEKLE
+890 RAAKALAGYGETLE

-919 AEALDLLGAELAAE
+919 AEALAQLGAELAAE

-957 LLACLTD
+957 LRARLAD
-964 VTPSPVRVPFY
+964 VTPSPVGVPFY

-983 RGTDLDAAYWWRN
+983 RGTDLDAAYWWQN
-996 VRHPVLFADA
+996 VRRPVLFADA
-1006 VRRALADGAGI
+1006 VRRAVADGAGI

-1030 LRRVAARRG
+1030 LRRVASRRA
-1039 KTGSGTGTG
+1039 TAAIGTGTG
-1048 TVVLPTLRRGA
+1048 TGIGTGTRTGRTVVLPTLRRGV

-1070 AALAAGAAVDYA
+1070 GALAAGALADLA
-1082 AHFPVPGRVTRL
+1082 RHFPVPGRVTRL

-1103 HWSGTPHSWAN
+1103 HWSGTPRSWAN

-1134 PGWEGAIEP
+1134 PSWEGAIEP

-1164 YAEALLAAG
+1164 YVEALLAAG
-1173 RAVYGRPVEVAHL
+1173 RAVHGRPVEVAHL
-1186 DISASLVVPWP
+1186 DVSASLVVPWA

-1236 PLLRPRPEPVD
+1236 PLLSPRPEPVD
-1247 PERLRALCDRRVGGE
+1247 PERLRARCATRLSGE

-1275 GPAFQTLE
+1275 GPAFRTLD
-1283 EVRLG
+1283 
-1288 EVRLGEVRVGE
+1288 EVRVGT
-1299 VRIRDV
+1299 R
-1305 RPDDTHP
+1305 T
-1312 GERISVATY
+1312 SVATY
-1321 RYEAPGAPYTVHP
+1321 RYETPGGAPYTAHP
-1334 ALLDGALQAGVALLH
+1334 ALLDGALQTGVALLH

-1363 GSVRVWS
+1363 GAVRVWS
-1370 TPSPTGVMWVTER
+1370 TPSPTGIMWVTER
-1383 DSTGSEVCWDITV
+1383 DATHSEVCWDITV

-1407 EECRLRLFPIASTA
+1407 EECRLRLFPIARTT

-1441 PSPLPPPADILRD
+1441 PSPLPPPEAILRD

-1460 AVCERWREARYD
+1460 AVRERWRAARYD

-1483 RSTAAAL
+1483 RSAAAAL
-1490 AGLLPDPAAP
+1490 ARLLPDPATP
-1500 FTVEDLVAAG
+1500 FTADALVAAG

-1522 EPLLLRRG
+1522 EPLLLRHG
-1530 LLAEVPGGRC
+1530 LLTETPGGRC
-1540 RLTPGAR
+1540 ETPGGRCETPGGRWLTPDAR
-1547 DTPPPVREA
+1547 HTPPPVREA
-1556 LAQAPGDVHRI
+1556 LVRAPGDVHRI
-1567 ALTAHLTRH
+1567 ALATHLTRH
-1576 LEEVLRGHMSAL
+1576 LADVLTGRASAL
-1588 RLLTA
+1588 ALLSA

-1610 RFHNRLAQALLRAQL
+1610 RFHNRLAQALLRAL
-1625 SHWPADRALRVL
+1625 LAHWPADRALRVL

-1642 TGGMTGALLPL
+1642 TGGMTAALLPL

-1667 PAYLPRARNRFGG
+1667 PAHPARARNRFGD

-1694 LAEQGYREQGFDLVV
+1694 LAEQGYHPQGFDLVV
-1709 AANALHTAKDLERAL
+1709 AANALHTAKDLEPAL
-1724 GRVASLLAPGGHL
+1724 RRVASLLAPGGHL
-1737 LAFECHD
+1737 LAFECHE
-1744 PETLLPVFGALD
+1744 PEILLPVFGALD
-1756 SFHHRTDTALRPESP
+1756 SFHHRTDTGLRPGSP
-1771 LLTREQWPALLR
+1771 LPTREQWPALLR

-1804 SVFLAAAGGTP
+1804 SVFLAAAEGAP
-1815 AAAPPPPAPSAA
+1815 APAVAPPPPAPSAA
-1827 YVVCGDTAED
+1827 YIVCGDTADD
-1837 PLPRA
+1837 PLPHA
-1842 VAEALAAYGAGHSVV
+1842 VTEALTAHGAGHSVL
-1857 TDARTDAAAWTRAL
+1857 TDAHTDAAAWTRAL
-1871 TEAGTGETAVVLI
+1871 TEAGTGETTVVLI
-1884 LGGAGPTDADEA
+1884 LGGAEPDDPEEA

-1916 LGSPAAVRLW
+1916 LGSPAGVRLW

-1964 GRRLSLCRS
+1964 GRRLSLCRG
-1973 DDPAADAARLVREL
+1973 DDPAAGAARLIREL
-1987 LDTDAENA
+1987 LETDTPQTAE
-1995 TEATDVAEA
+1995 
-2004 VGTPGGAYGTAAD
+2004 D
-2017 EDEIVLTP
+2017 EDEIVLTA
-2025 HDRFVLRERA
+2025 HDRFVPRERA

-2048 PPYTLRVRQPG
+2048 PPFALRVRRPG
-2059 LSYRLAWEEIPPPV
+2059 LSYRLAWQETAPPV

-2095 TVGLLPTEALNGSPR
+2095 TVGLLPTEALAGSPR

-2140 VGTGALSSQ
+2140 LLTGGLSSH
-2149 VVSPVGNLW
+2149 VVSPARNLW
-2158 PIPAGITFAEA
+2158 PIPAGVTFAEA
-2169 AGVPVAYCTVH
+2169 ASVPVALCTVH
-2180 YGLVYTARMR
+2180 YSLLYTARMR

-2205 LAALQYARAYG
+2205 LAALHYARAHG

-2223 GSGPKRDLLRALG
+2223 GSEPKRDLLRALG
-2236 VEHVLDSRSLDFT
+2236 VAHVLDSRSLDFT
-2249 VQVMDLTGGRGVDI
+2249 VEVMDLTGGRGVDI

-2268 SGQALARGLEVLR
+2268 SGPALARGLEVLR

-2322 PRLRGDLLEDVGR
+2322 PRLLGDLLEDVGR
-2335 TLNGGHVAQTGPDF
+2335 TLGDGRAPEKGPEF
-2349 HPLPHT
+2349 PPLPHT
-2355 AYPAAR
+2355 VFPAAR

-2374 IGKVVVTF
+2374 IGKVVVAF
-2382 DPLDEPCAIEPASA
+2382 DPLDEPCAVEPA
-2396 FASPPARRGGAAIV
+2396 ASLAAPPAR
-2410 AARGPAA
+2410 
-2417 ARTTPTAPRALRLD
+2417 TTSTAPRLD
-2431 PDASYLVT
+2431 PNASYLVT

-2466 SGADGPDAAAVRDA
+2466 SGARGPEAAAVGDA
-2480 LAPEGVRVTA
+2480 LAPDGVRVTA
-2490 YAADVADAEA
+2490 YAADAADAEA
-2500 MRRVLEEIEESGHPL
+2500 MRRVLKDIEESGHPL

-2544 KIGGARVL
+2544 KIAGAQVL
-2552 DTLTRGLPLDFF
+2552 DTLTRGRPLDFF
-2564 LSYSSTTAM
+2564 LCYSSTTAM

-2585 NLCLEGL
+2585 NLYLEGL
-2592 ARLRRRCGEPALTLA
+2592 ARLRRRHGEPALTLA
-2607 WGAIG
+2607 WGAID

-2641 YGRRLL
+2641 HGRRLL
-2647 GGDRP
+2647 GDDRP
-2652 DAPGVVGVSRT
+2652 DTPAVVGVSRT

-2678 RLGELVPPQ
+2678 RLGDLVPPQ
-2687 VGDGETT
+2687 VGDGEAT

-2703 LMDEEAALAHLVDQL
+2703 LMDEETALAHLVDQL
-2718 TRLLAEVLHM
+2718 TRLLAEVLQM
-2728 DHEDL
+2728 DHETL

-2756 NQRYELD
+2756 NQRYDLD

-2785 RLGLHVTETACP
+2785 RLGLQVTAPPGPATESPAATASPAPPVPLQAGP
-2797 D
+2797 DRPLTAGGAR

>member
-449 VLVSARTAKALR
+449 VLISARTAKALR

-468 AHLDQMPP
+468 AHLDQTPP

-526 GDPAGDPVGLGGES
+526 GDPAGEPVGLSGES
-540 VASGG
+540 AASGG
-545 QLVGTGGEL
+545 QLVGAGGEL
-554 AAPTGQPMAL
+554 ATLGGESAAPTGQPKVP
-564 AVELT
+564 AVELAAA
-569 GSTGEPVASAGAP
+569 TGEPVAPAVERPTPSGASATPVGASTAFGGASAAAAGKSVASAGAP

-587 ESAEPSGEP
+587 ESP
-596 VTPAVVEPVALAR
+596 
-609 ESPVPAVEL
+609 
-618 AASGGQSVGAG
+618 
-629 SESAAPGGQLTAP
+629 
-642 AGQPM
+642 
-647 TLATELASSSGEPV
+647 
-661 APAVERPTPAGASA
+661 
-675 APGGELA
+675 
-682 VSAGKSA
+682 
-689 ASAGAPTTPVGE
+689 
-701 SAVPAVEAAVPVE
+701 VPAVEAAVPVG
-714 DPVVP
+714 DPVLP
-719 AAKATVPAA
+719 AAKAI
-728 KATVL
+728 
-733 AAKATVPGA
+733 VPGA

-794 SVGETLAAPIVE
+794 SVGEVLAAPVVE

-957 LLACLTD
+957 LLARLTD

-1059 DGPAALGAAAA
+1059 DGPAALGAA
-1070 AALAAGAAVDYA
+1070 
-1082 AHFPVPGRVTRL
+1082 HFP
-1094 PAYPWQYER
+1094 
-1103 HWSGTPHSWAN
+1103 
-1114 SSGDGVIV
+1114 
-1122 HPLLGERMPTAV
+1122 
-1134 PGWEGAIEP
+1134 
-1143 VLVPWLA
+1143 
-1150 DHRLGGSVVMPATG
+1150 
-1164 YAEALLAAG
+1164 
-1173 RAVYGRPVEVAHL
+1173 
-1186 DISASLVVPWP
+1186 
-1197 DASAVRLRVGLDPD
+1197 
-1211 TTLATVT
+1211 
-1218 STDER
+1218 
-1223 GPEPRAHARARVR
+1223 
-1236 PLLRPRPEPVD
+1236 
-1247 PERLRALCDRRVGGE
+1247 
-1262 EHYAACAEVGLGY
+1262 
-1275 GPAFQTLE
+1275 
-1283 EVRLG
+1283 
-1288 EVRLGEVRVGE
+1288 
-1299 VRIRDV
+1299 
-1305 RPDDTHP
+1305 
-1312 GERISVATY
+1312 
-1321 RYEAPGAPYTVHP
+1321 
-1334 ALLDGALQAGVALLH
+1334 
-1349 DRLRERGAYLPASI
+1349 
-1363 GSVRVWS
+1363 
-1370 TPSPTGVMWVTER
+1370 
-1383 DSTGSEVCWDITV
+1383 
-1396 ADADGTVTARL
+1396 
-1407 EECRLRLFPIASTA
+1407 
-1421 PVTLHHTVPRAAPRA
+1421 
-1436 HLPAA
+1436 
-1441 PSPLPPPADILRD
+1441 
-1454 AAPRLD
+1454 
-1460 AVCERWREARYD
+1460 
-1472 LTSRHDEELTA
+1472 
-1483 RSTAAAL
+1483 
-1490 AGLLPDPAAP
+1490 
-1500 FTVEDLVAAG
+1500 
-1510 MEERHRPLIALL
+1510 
-1522 EPLLLRRG
+1522 
-1530 LLAEVPGGRC
+1530 
-1540 RLTPGAR
+1540 
-1547 DTPPPVREA
+1547 
-1556 LAQAPGDVHRI
+1556 
-1567 ALTAHLTRH
+1567 
-1576 LEEVLRGHMSAL
+1576 
-1588 RLLTA
+1588 
-1593 EPAAHLLE
+1593 
-1601 QYYDTAPVS
+1601 
-1610 RFHNRLAQALLRAQL
+1610 
-1625 SHWPADRALRVL
+1625 
-1637 EIGAG
+1637 
-1642 TGGMTGALLPL
+1642 
-1653 LPADRTRYR
+1653 
-1662 YTDVS
+1662 
-1667 PAYLPRARNRFGG
+1667 
-1680 YDFVEYGTFDLDRD
+1680 
-1694 LAEQGYREQGFDLVV
+1694 
-1709 AANALHTAKDLERAL
+1709 
-1724 GRVASLLAPGGHL
+1724 
-1737 LAFECHD
+1737 
-1744 PETLLPVFGALD
+1744 
-1756 SFHHRTDTALRPESP
+1756 
-1771 LLTREQWPALLR
+1771 
-1783 RCGFTS
+1783 
-1789 CARTGDTEPPGRDHA
+1789 
-1804 SVFLAAAGGTP
+1804 
-1815 AAAPPPPAPSAA
+1815 
-1827 YVVCGDTAED
+1827 
-1837 PLPRA
+1837 
-1842 VAEALAAYGAGHSVV
+1842 
-1857 TDARTDAAAWTRAL
+1857 
-1871 TEAGTGETAVVLI
+1871 
-1884 LGGAGPTDADEA
+1884 
-1896 VARATHAGQTLRA
+1896 
-1909 VAEAHRS
+1909 
-1916 LGSPAAVRLW
+1916 
-1926 LVTRPH
+1926 
-1932 GAEATPGP
+1932 
-1940 ITHPTDAAAWGVA
+1940 
-1953 RCLANEEPDLR
+1953 
-1964 GRRLSLCRS
+1964 
-1973 DDPAADAARLVREL
+1973 
-1987 LDTDAENA
+1987 
-1995 TEATDVAEA
+1995 
-2004 VGTPGGAYGTAAD
+2004 
-2017 EDEIVLTP
+2017 
-2025 HDRFVLRERA
+2025 
-2035 LPPAVPLADGAAP
+2035 
-2048 PPYTLRVRQPG
+2048 
-2059 LSYRLAWEEIPPPV
+2059 
-2073 AGPGEVVVEVR
+2073 
-2084 AAALNYRDIMQ
+2084 
-2095 TVGLLPTEALNGSPR
+2095 
-2110 EENLGLECAGVVTAR
+2110 
-2125 GPGVDR
+2125 
-2131 FAPGDRVVG
+2131 
-2140 VGTGALSSQ
+2140 
-2149 VVSPVGNLW
+2149 
-2158 PIPAGITFAEA
+2158 
-2169 AGVPVAYCTVH
+2169 
-2180 YGLVYTARMR
+2180 
-2190 AGETVLVHGAAGGVG
+2190 
-2205 LAALQYARAYG
+2205 
-2216 ATVIATA
+2216 
-2223 GSGPKRDLLRALG
+2223 
-2236 VEHVLDSRSLDFT
+2236 
-2249 VQVMDLTGGRGVDI
+2249 
-2263 VLNSL
+2263 
-2268 SGQALARGLEVLR
+2268 
-2281 PGGRFIELGKR
+2281 
-2292 DFYEDRTL
+2292 
-2300 PLRPFGSHIS
+2300 
-2310 FHGVD
+2310 
-2315 LTTVLRD
+2315 
-2322 PRLRGDLLEDVGR
+2322 
-2335 TLNGGHVAQTGPDF
+2335 
-2349 HPLPHT
+2349 
-2355 AYPAAR
+2355 
-2361 VADAFLL
+2361 
-2368 MRHSRH
+2368 
-2374 IGKVVVTF
+2374 
-2382 DPLDEPCAIEPASA
+2382 
-2396 FASPPARRGGAAIV
+2396 
-2410 AARGPAA
+2410 
-2417 ARTTPTAPRALRLD
+2417 
-2431 PDASYLVT
+2431 
-2439 GGTSGFGAATAQWL
+2439 
-2453 AGLGARHLALVSR
+2453 
-2466 SGADGPDAAAVRDA
+2466 
-2480 LAPEGVRVTA
+2480 
-2490 YAADVADAEA
+2490 
-2500 MRRVLEEIEESGHPL
+2500 
-2515 RGVVHAAMALDDAPL
+2515 
-2530 AELTAERMSAVLRP
+2530 
-2544 KIGGARVL
+2544 
-2552 DTLTRGLPLDFF
+2552 
-2564 LSYSSTTAM
+2564 
-2573 VGNFKQSAYTAG
+2573 
-2585 NLCLEGL
+2585 
-2592 ARLRRRCGEPALTLA
+2592 
-2607 WGAIG
+2607 
-2612 EIGYAARNDLLDS
+2612 
-2625 LHGLG
+2625 
-2630 IEPLAPHTALD
+2630 
-2641 YGRRLL
+2641 
-2647 GGDRP
+2647 
-2652 DAPGVVGVSRT
+2652 
-2663 DWSRAAVLLPLLRAP
+2663 
-2678 RLGELVPPQ
+2678 
-2687 VGDGETT
+2687 
-2694 REELLRRLS
+2694 
-2703 LMDEEAALAHLVDQL
+2703 
-2718 TRLLAEVLHM
+2718 
-2728 DHEDL
+2728 
-2733 DPHRRLDSYGMDSL
+2733 
-2747 MAAQVLVSL
+2747 
-2756 NQRYELD
+2756 
-2763 IPPMELLRS
+2763 
-2772 NGTIAEFARIVQL
+2772 
-2785 RLGLHVTETACP
+2785 
-2797 D
+2797 

>member
-31 ALDQG
+31 ALEQG
-36 RDLVGEV
+36 RDLVAEV

-54 DPSVPR
+54 DPAVPR

-68 GGFLDDVAGFDA
+68 GGFLEDVAGFDA

-139 SSLRTVGAYT
+139 SALRTVGAYT
-149 MSGAASSIAANRVSH
+149 MSGAASSIAANRLSH

-230 ASFSARADGFV
+230 ASFSAHADGFV

-251 KRLSDALA
+251 KRLADAVA

-277 RTMGLALPNSE
+277 RTMGLALPSPE

-338 SGALPIGSVKTN
+338 SGALPLGSVKTN

-361 GLFKALLVLRH
+361 GLLKALMVLRH
-372 RTAPASLHADP
+372 RTAPASLHAEP

-393 GLRLTTRSTALAP
+393 GLRLTTRPTALAP
-406 VEADGRA
+406 AATGGRA

-432 DAPPMPNGPRPP
+432 DPPPPPNRPQP
-444 REPVP
+444 PSSPVP
-449 VLVSARTAKALR
+449 LLVSARTAKALSE
-461 QAAETTA
+461 AAEATA
-468 AHLDQMPP
+468 AHLDETPP

-492 HDHRAVVW
+492 HEHRAVVW
-500 ATTPTE
+500 ATTPGE
-506 AARALRALAA
+506 AARGLRALTAPDPEPGLPRAGGAGGEPVAPAGESAA
-516 PEPDPGRLDG
+516 PTGEP
-526 GDPAGDPVGLGGES
+526 
-540 VASGG
+540 
-545 QLVGTGGEL
+545 T
-554 AAPTGQPMAL
+554 APTGQP
-564 AVELT
+564 
-569 GSTGEPVASAGAP
+569 
-582 TAPVG
+582 
-587 ESAEPSGEP
+587 
-596 VTPAVVEPVALAR
+596 TPPD
-609 ESPVPAVEL
+609 
-618 AASGGQSVGAG
+618 G
-629 SESAAPGGQLTAP
+629 ESAAPGGQSAAADDTPATPTGTPAAP
-642 AGQPM
+642 AKPS
-647 TLATELASSSGEPV
+647 TAAPTR
-661 APAVERPTPAGASA
+661 APAVPA
-675 APGGELA
+675 
-682 VSAGKSA
+682 
-689 ASAGAPTTPVGE
+689 
-701 SAVPAVEAAVPVE
+701 
-714 DPVVP
+714 
-719 AAKATVPAA
+719 
-728 KATVL
+728 
-733 AAKATVPGA
+733 PGA
-742 VSLAADS
+742 VSPAADS

-764 GMGADLFAADD
+764 GMGADLFDADA

-780 VHDVDVELAPRLGW
+780 VCEADAELAPRLGW
-794 SVGETLAAPIVE
+794 SVADRLTAPAGE
-806 ADLDATEVAQPLLF
+806 ADLGATEVAQPLLF
-820 AVQLGITAVLRDRG
+820 VVQLGITAVLRARG

-843 SVGEVAAAHVC
+843 SVGEVAAAHIC

-872 QGSTAGSGRMAA
+872 QGTTAGSGRMAA
-884 VGLSAE
+884 VGLSAD

-919 AEALDLLGAELAAE
+919 AAALDLLGAELAAE

-944 AFHSRHMDPVEDE
+944 AFHSRHMDPTEDE
-957 LLACLTD
+957 LRSRLAE

-983 RGTDLDAAYWWRN
+983 RGTDLDAAYWWQN
-996 VRHPVLFADA
+996 VRRPVLFADA

-1030 LRRVAARRG
+1030 LRRLTSRSGKAGRG
-1039 KTGSGTGTG
+1039 TGSGTRTG
-1048 TVVLPTLRRGA
+1048 RTVVLPTLRRGA

-1070 AALAAGAAVDYA
+1070 GALAAGASADLTR
-1082 AHFPVPGRVTRL
+1082 HFPVPGRVTRL

-1103 HWSGTPHSWAN
+1103 HWSGTPRSWAN

-1134 PGWEGAIEP
+1134 PSWEGAIEP

-1173 RAVYGRPVEVAHL
+1173 RAVHGRPVEVAHL
-1186 DISASLVVPWP
+1186 DVSASLVVPWA

-1236 PLLRPRPEPVD
+1236 PLLSPRPGPVD
-1247 PERLRALCDRRVGGE
+1247 PERLRARCTTRISGE
-1262 EHYAACAEVGLGY
+1262 AHYAACAEVGLVY
-1275 GPAFQTLE
+1275 GPAFRTLD

-1288 EVRLGEVRVGE
+1288 AR
-1299 VRIRDV
+1299 
-1305 RPDDTHP
+1305 T
-1312 GERISVATY
+1312 SVATY
-1321 RYEAPGAPYTVHP
+1321 RHEAPGAPYTAHP
-1334 ALLDGALQAGVALLH
+1334 ALLDGALQTGVALLH
-1349 DRLRERGAYLPASI
+1349 DRLRDRGAYLPASI
-1363 GSVRVWS
+1363 GAVRVWS
-1370 TPSPTGVMWVTER
+1370 APSPTGIMWVTER
-1383 DSTGSEVCWDITV
+1383 EATDSEVCWDITV

-1407 EECRLRLFPIASTA
+1407 EECRLRLFPIARTT
-1421 PVTLHHTVPRAAPRA
+1421 PVTLHHTVPRAAPRP

-1441 PSPLPPPADILRD
+1441 PSPLPPPEAILRD

-1460 AVCERWREARYD
+1460 AVRERWREARYD

-1483 RSTAAAL
+1483 RSAAAAL
-1490 AGLLPDPAAP
+1490 ARLLPDPAAP
-1500 FTVEDLVAAG
+1500 FTADDLVAAG
-1510 MEERHRPLIALL
+1510 MEERHRPLFALL

-1530 LLAEVPGGRC
+1530 LLTETPGGGRC
-1540 RLTPGAR
+1540 LTPDAR
-1547 DTPPPVREA
+1547 HTPPPVREA
-1556 LAQAPGDVHRI
+1556 LVRAPGDVHRI
-1567 ALTAHLTRH
+1567 ALATHLTRH
-1576 LEEVLRGHMSAL
+1576 LADVLTGRANALALLSAES
-1588 RLLTA
+1588 A
-1593 EPAAHLLE
+1593 GHLLE
-1601 QYYDTAPVS
+1601 QYYDTAPAS
-1610 RFHNRLAQALLRAQL
+1610 RFHNRLAQALLRTLLA
-1625 SHWPADRALRVL
+1625 HWPADRALRVL

-1642 TGGMTGALLPL
+1642 TGGMAAALLPL

-1667 PAYLPRARNRFGG
+1667 PAYPARARNRFGD

-1694 LAEQGYREQGFDLVV
+1694 LAEQGYHPQGFDLVI
-1709 AANALHTAKDLERAL
+1709 AANALHTAKDLEPAL

-1737 LAFECHD
+1737 LAFECHE
-1744 PETLLPVFGALD
+1744 PELLLPVFGALD
-1756 SFHHRTDTALRPESP
+1756 SFHHRTDTGLRPGSP

-1789 CARTGDTEPPGRDHA
+1789 CARTGDSEQPGRDHA

-1815 AAAPPPPAPSAA
+1815 APAAAPPPPAPSAA
-1827 YVVCGDTAED
+1827 YIVCGDTADD
-1837 PLPRA
+1837 PLPLA
-1842 VAEALAAYGAGHSVV
+1842 VTEALTAHGAGHSVL
-1857 TDARTDAAAWTRAL
+1857 TDAHTDAAAWGRAL
-1871 TEAGTGETAVVLI
+1871 SGAGTGETTVVLI
-1884 LGGAGPTDADEA
+1884 LGGAEPDDAEEA

-1916 LGSPAAVRLW
+1916 LGSPAGVRLW

-1932 GAEATPGP
+1932 GGEATPGP

-1964 GRRLSLCRS
+1964 GRRLSLCRGG
-1973 DDPAADAARLVREL
+1973 DPAADATRLVREL
-1987 LDTDAENA
+1987 LDTKA
-1995 TEATDVAEA
+1995 
-2004 VGTPGGAYGTAAD
+2004 PGTADADD
-2017 EDEIVLTP
+2017 EDEIVLTA
-2025 HDRFVLRERA
+2025 HDRFVPRERA
-2035 LPPAVPLADGAAP
+2035 LPPAVPLADGATP
-2048 PPYTLRVRQPG
+2048 PPFALRVRRPG
-2059 LSYRLAWEEIPPPV
+2059 LSYRLAWQEIPPPV
-2073 AGPGEVVVEVR
+2073 AGPGEVIVEVR

-2095 TVGLLPTEALNGSPR
+2095 TVGLLPTEALAGSPR
-2110 EENLGLECAGVVTAR
+2110 EENLGLECAGVVTAC

-2140 VGTGALSSQ
+2140 LLAGALSSH
-2149 VVSPVGNLW
+2149 VVSPARNLW
-2158 PIPAGITFAEA
+2158 PIPAGVTFAEA
-2169 AGVPVAYCTVH
+2169 ASVPVALCTVH
-2180 YGLVYTARMR
+2180 YSLLYTARMR

-2205 LAALQYARAYG
+2205 LAALHSARAHG

-2223 GSGPKRDLLRALG
+2223 GSEPKRDLLRALG

-2249 VQVMDLTGGRGVDI
+2249 VQVMDVTDGRGVDI

-2322 PRLRGDLLEDVGR
+2322 PRLLGDLLEDVGR
-2335 TLNGGHVAQTGPDF
+2335 TLGGVGRTLGDGQAPGEGPEF
-2349 HPLPHT
+2349 QPLPHT
-2355 AYPAAR
+2355 VFPAAR
-2361 VADAFLL
+2361 VADAFVL

-2382 DPLDEPCAIEPASA
+2382 DPLDEPCAVEPADS
-2396 FASPPARRGGAAIV
+2396 STCPPARATSAT
-2410 AARGPAA
+2410 P
-2417 ARTTPTAPRALRLD
+2417 RTPQLD
-2431 PDASYLVT
+2431 PNASYLVT
-2439 GGTSGFGAATAQWL
+2439 GGTSGFGAATARWL

-2466 SGADGPDAAAVRDA
+2466 SGAHGPEAAAVRDA
-2480 LAPEGVRVTA
+2480 LAPDGVRVTA
-2490 YAADVADAEA
+2490 YAADVADVEA
-2500 MRRVLEEIEESGHPL
+2500 MRRVLKDIDENGRPL

-2544 KIGGARVL
+2544 KIAGAHVL
-2552 DTLTRGLPLDFF
+2552 DTLTRGRPLDFF
-2564 LSYSSTTAM
+2564 LCYSSTTAM

-2585 NLCLEGL
+2585 NLYLEGL
-2592 ARLRRRCGEPALTLA
+2592 ARLRRRHGEAALTLA

-2625 LHGLG
+2625 LLGLG

-2641 YGRRLL
+2641 HGRRLL
-2647 GGDRP
+2647 GDDRP
-2652 DAPGVVGVSRT
+2652 DAPAVVGVSRT

-2678 RLGELVPPQ
+2678 RLGDLVPPQ
-2687 VGDGETT
+2687 VGDGEAT

-2703 LMDEEAALAHLVDQL
+2703 LMDEETALAHLVDQL
-2718 TRLLAEVLHM
+2718 TRLLAEVLQM
-2728 DHEDL
+2728 DHEAL

-2785 RLGLHVTETACP
+2785 RLGLQVTAPPGAPPGPGIPGPGIPGPGIPGPGIHGPATESPAATEVQAPAGPLPVPAQAGPDRSVTAGGAR
-2797 D
+2797 

>member
-31 ALDQG
+31 ALEQG

-54 DPSVPR
+54 DPAVPR

-139 SSLRTVGAYT
+139 SALRTVGAYT

-230 ASFSARADGFV
+230 ASFSAQADGFV

-277 RTMGLALPNSE
+277 RTMGLALPSPE

-338 SGALPIGSVKTN
+338 SGALPLGSVKTN

-361 GLFKALLVLRH
+361 GLLKALLVLRH
-372 RTAPASLHADP
+372 RTAPASLHAEP

-393 GLRLTTRSTALAP
+393 GLRLTTRPTALAP
-406 VEADGRA
+406 ATTGGRA

-432 DAPPMPNGPRPP
+432 EPPALPDRPQPP
-444 REPVP
+444 RSPVP
-449 VLVSARTAKALR
+449 LLVSARTAKALSE
-461 QAAETTA
+461 AAEATA
-468 AHLDQMPP
+468 AHLDETPP
-476 ADFYDLAH
+476 GDLYDLAH

-492 HDHRAVVW
+492 HEHRAVVW
-500 ATTPTE
+500 ATTPGE
-506 AARALRALAA
+506 AARGLRALTA
-516 PEPDPGRLDG
+516 PEPEPGRPGAG
-526 GDPAGDPVGLGGES
+526 GAGGE
-540 VASGG
+540 
-545 QLVGTGGEL
+545 
-554 AAPTGQPMAL
+554 
-564 AVELT
+564 
-569 GSTGEPVASAGAP
+569 P
-582 TAPVG
+582 TA
-587 ESAEPSGEP
+587 
-596 VTPAVVEPVALAR
+596 LD
-609 ESPVPAVEL
+609 
-618 AASGGQSVGAG
+618 
-629 SESAAPGGQLTAP
+629 
-642 AGQPM
+642 
-647 TLATELASSSGEPV
+647 
-661 APAVERPTPAGASA
+661 GASA
-675 APGGELA
+675 APTGEPTALA
-682 VSAGKSA
+682 AESTAPTSEPTASTGESAAPDGESAAPVGTPTVSIGVPA
-689 ASAGAPTTPVGE
+689 ASAGE
-701 SAVPAVEAAVPVE
+701 SAVSIG
-714 DPVVP
+714 VP
-719 AAKATVPAA
+719 AAPVGTPTAPTRASTAAPTREPAA
-728 KATVL
+728 
-733 AAKATVPGA
+733 PGA
-742 VSLAADS
+742 VSPAANS

-764 GMGADLFAADD
+764 GMGADLFDADA

-780 VHDVDVELAPRLGW
+780 VREADAELAPRLGW
-794 SVGETLAAPIVE
+794 SVADRLTAPAGE
-806 ADLDATEVAQPLLF
+806 ADLGATEVAQPLLF
-820 AVQLGITAVLRDRG
+820 AVQLGITAALRARG

-843 SVGEVAAAHVC
+843 SVGEVAAAHIC

-872 QGSTAGSGRMAA
+872 QGTTVGSGRMAA
-884 VGLSAE
+884 VGLSVD

-919 AEALDLLGAELAAE
+919 AEALALLGAELAVE

-944 AFHSRHMDPVEDE
+944 AFHSRHMDPIEDE
-957 LLACLTD
+957 LRAVLAD

-983 RGTDLDAAYWWRN
+983 RGTDLGAAYWWQN
-996 VRHPVLFADA
+996 VRRPVLFADA

-1030 LRRVAARRG
+1030 LRRVAFRGG
-1039 KTGSGTGTG
+1039 KTGIGTGISPRTG
-1048 TVVLPTLRRGA
+1048 PGRTVVLPTLRRGA

-1070 AALAAGAAVDYA
+1070 GVLAAGASADLTR
-1082 AHFPVPGRVTRL
+1082 HFPVPGRVTRL

-1103 HWSGTPHSWAN
+1103 HWSGTPRSWAN

-1134 PGWEGAIEP
+1134 PSWEGAIEP

-1186 DISASLVVPWP
+1186 DVSASLVVPWA

-1236 PLLRPRPEPVD
+1236 PLLSPRPEPVD
-1247 PERLRALCDRRVGGE
+1247 PERLRARCTTRVSGE
-1262 EHYAACAEVGLGY
+1262 EHYAACAEVGLVY
-1275 GPAFQTLE
+1275 GPAFRTLD

-1288 EVRLGEVRVGE
+1288 AR
-1299 VRIRDV
+1299 
-1305 RPDDTHP
+1305 T
-1312 GERISVATY
+1312 SVATY
-1321 RYEAPGAPYTVHP
+1321 RHLAPGAPYTAHP
-1334 ALLDGALQAGVALLH
+1334 ALLDGALQTGVALLH

-1363 GSVRVWS
+1363 GAVRVWS
-1370 TPSPTGVMWVTER
+1370 APSPTGIMWVTER
-1383 DSTGSEVCWDITV
+1383 DATDSEVCWDITV

-1407 EECRLRLFPIASTA
+1407 EECRLRLFPIARTT

-1441 PSPLPPPADILRD
+1441 PSPLPPPEAILRD
-1454 AAPRLD
+1454 AAARLD
-1460 AVCERWREARYD
+1460 AVRERWREARYD

-1483 RSTAAAL
+1483 RSAAAAL
-1490 AGLLPDPAAP
+1490 ARLLPDPAAP
-1500 FTVEDLVAAG
+1500 FTADDLVAAG

-1530 LLAEVPGGRC
+1530 LLTETPGGRC
-1540 RLTPGAR
+1540 LTPGAR
-1547 DTPPPVREA
+1547 HIPPPVREA
-1556 LAQAPGDVHRI
+1556 LVRAPGDVHRI
-1567 ALTAHLTRH
+1567 ALATHLTRH
-1576 LEEVLRGHMSAL
+1576 LADVLTGRASAPA
-1588 RLLTA
+1588 LLSA
-1593 EPAAHLLE
+1593 ESAAHLLE
-1601 QYYDTAPVS
+1601 QYYDTAPTS
-1610 RFHNRLAQALLRAQL
+1610 RFHNRLAQALLRAL
-1625 SHWPADRALRVL
+1625 LGHWPADRALRVL

-1642 TGGMTGALLPL
+1642 TGGMTAALLPL

-1667 PAYLPRARNRFGG
+1667 PAYLTRARNRFGD

-1694 LAEQGYREQGFDLVV
+1694 LAEQGYHPQGFDLVV
-1709 AANALHTAKDLERAL
+1709 AANALHTAKDLEPAL

-1737 LAFECHD
+1737 LAFECHE
-1744 PETLLPVFGALD
+1744 PEILLPVFGALD
-1756 SFHHRTDTALRPESP
+1756 SFHHRTDTGLRPGSP
-1771 LLTREQWPALLR
+1771 LLTREQWPGLLR

-1815 AAAPPPPAPSAA
+1815 APAAAPPPPAPSAA
-1827 YVVCGDTAED
+1827 YIVCGDTPDD
-1837 PLPRA
+1837 PLPHA
-1842 VAEALAAYGAGHSVV
+1842 VTEALTAHGAGHSVL
-1857 TDARTDAAAWTRAL
+1857 TDAHTDAAAWTRAL
-1871 TEAGTGETAVVLI
+1871 TESGTGETTVVLI
-1884 LGGAGPTDADEA
+1884 LGGAEPDDAEES

-1916 LGSPAAVRLW
+1916 LGSPAGVRLW

-1964 GRRLSLCRS
+1964 GRRLSLCRN

-1987 LDTDAENA
+1987 LD
-1995 TEATDVAEA
+1995 AEA
-2004 VGTPGGAYGTAAD
+2004 PDSAED
-2017 EDEIVLTP
+2017 EDEIVLTA
-2025 HDRFVLRERA
+2025 HDRFVPRERA

-2048 PPYTLRVRQPG
+2048 PPFALRVRRPG
-2059 LSYRLAWEEIPPPV
+2059 LSYRLAWQEIPPPV

-2095 TVGLLPTEALNGSPR
+2095 TVGLLPTEALAGSPR
-2110 EENLGLECAGVVTAR
+2110 EENLGLECAGVVTAC

-2140 VGTGALSSQ
+2140 LLTGALSSH
-2149 VVSPVGNLW
+2149 VASPARNLW
-2158 PIPAGITFAEA
+2158 PIPAGVTFAEA
-2169 AGVPVAYCTVH
+2169 ASVPVALCTVH
-2180 YGLVYTARMR
+2180 YSLLYTARMR

-2205 LAALQYARAYG
+2205 LAALHSARAHG

-2223 GSGPKRDLLRALG
+2223 GSEPKRDLLRALG

-2249 VQVMDLTGGRGVDI
+2249 VQVMDVTDGRGVDI

-2322 PRLRGDLLEDVGR
+2322 PRLLGDLLEDVGR
-2335 TLNGGHVAQTGPDF
+2335 TLGDGRTSGKGPEF
-2349 HPLPHT
+2349 QPLPHT
-2355 AYPAAR
+2355 VFPAAR

-2382 DPLDEPCAIEPASA
+2382 DPLDEPCAVEPASSL
-2396 FASPPARRGGAAIV
+2396 ASPPARA
-2410 AARGPAA
+2410 
-2417 ARTTPTAPRALRLD
+2417 TPIAPRAPQLD
-2431 PDASYLVT
+2431 PGASYVVT

-2466 SGADGPDAAAVRDA
+2466 SGADGPEAAAVRDA
-2480 LAPEGVRVTA
+2480 LAPDGVRVTA

-2500 MRRVLEEIEESGHPL
+2500 MRRVLKDIDENGHPL

-2530 AELTAERMSAVLRP
+2530 AELTAERMSDVLRP
-2544 KIGGARVL
+2544 KIAGAHVL
-2552 DTLTRGLPLDFF
+2552 DTLTRGRPLDFF
-2564 LSYSSTTAM
+2564 LCYSSTTAM

-2585 NLCLEGL
+2585 NLYLEGL
-2592 ARLRRRCGEPALTLA
+2592 ARLRRRHGEAALTLA

-2612 EIGYAARNDLLDS
+2612 EIGYAARNDLLGS

-2641 YGRRLL
+2641 HGRRLL
-2647 GGDRP
+2647 GDDRP
-2652 DAPGVVGVSRT
+2652 DAPAVVGVSRT

-2678 RLGELVPPQ
+2678 RLGDLVPPQ
-2687 VGDGETT
+2687 VGNGEAT

-2703 LMDEEAALAHLVDQL
+2703 LMDEETALAHLVDQL

-2728 DHEDL
+2728 DHEAL
-2733 DPHRRLDSYGMDSL
+2733 EPHRRLDSYGMDSL

-2785 RLGLHVTETACP
+2785 RLGLQVTAPPGASPGPGIPGPATASPSAAVESPATVPEPPAPAGPLPVPAQAGP
-2797 D
+2797 DRSVTAGGAR

>member
-16 CRLPGGIRDLDGLWE
+16 CRLPGGIRDLDGLWD
-31 ALDQG
+31 ALEQG

-54 DPSVPR
+54 DPAVPR

-112 VDPATLA
+112 VDPAMLA

-139 SSLRTVGAYT
+139 SALRTVGAYT

-230 ASFSARADGFV
+230 ASFSAQADGFV

-277 RTMGLALPNSE
+277 RTMGLALPSSD

-338 SGALPIGSVKTN
+338 SGALPLGSVKTN

-361 GLFKALLVLRH
+361 GLLKALLVLRH
-372 RTAPASLHADP
+372 RTAPASLHAEP

-406 VEADGRA
+406 ATSGGRA

-432 DAPPMPNGPRPP
+432 EPPPAPDRPRPP
-444 REPVP
+444 RSPVP
-449 VLVSARTAKALR
+449 LLVSARTAKALSE
-461 QAAETTA
+461 AAEATA
-468 AHLDQMPP
+468 AHLDETTP

-492 HDHRAVVW
+492 HEHRAVVW
-500 ATTPTE
+500 ATTPGE
-506 AARALRALAA
+506 AADALRALTA
-516 PEPDPGRLDG
+516 PEPEPGRPGVDG
-526 GDPAGDPVGLGGES
+526 SGGE
-540 VASGG
+540 
-545 QLVGTGGEL
+545 
-554 AAPTGQPMAL
+554 
-564 AVELT
+564 
-569 GSTGEPVASAGAP
+569 P
-582 TAPVG
+582 TAPG
-587 ESAEPSGEP
+587 
-596 VTPAVVEPVALAR
+596 
-609 ESPVPAVEL
+609 
-618 AASGGQSVGAG
+618 
-629 SESAAPGGQLTAP
+629 
-642 AGQPM
+642 
-647 TLATELASSSGEPV
+647 
-661 APAVERPTPAGASA
+661 GASA
-675 APGGELA
+675 APGESTALAAEPTAPTGESAAPSGESVAPIVGTVASIAEPVAPGRVSAAPTGEPIASGGESVAPIVGTVASIAEPVAPGRVSAAPTGEPIASEGELVA
-682 VSAGKSA
+682 LTAGPTAPTGEPTAPTGESA
-689 ASAGAPTTPVGE
+689 ASGGEPTAPTH
-701 SAVPAVEAAVPVE
+701 A
-714 DPVVP
+714 P
-719 AAKATVPAA
+719 AA
-728 KATVL
+728 
-733 AAKATVPGA
+733 PGA
-742 VSLAADS
+742 VSAAADS

-764 GMGADLFAADD
+764 GMGADLFSADA

-780 VHDVDVELAPRLGW
+780 VCEADAELAPRLGW
-794 SVGETLAAPIVE
+794 SVADRLTAHAGE
-806 ADLDATEVAQPLLF
+806 ADLAATEVAQPLLF
-820 AVQLGITAVLRDRG
+820 AVQLGITAVLRARG

-843 SVGEVAAAHVC
+843 SVGEVAAAHIC

-872 QGSTAGSGRMAA
+872 QGTTVGSGRMAA
-884 VGLSAE
+884 VGLSAD

-919 AEALDLLGAELAAE
+919 AEALNLLGAELAAE

-944 AFHSRHMDPVEDE
+944 AFHSRHMDPTEDE
-957 LLACLTD
+957 LRTRLAD

-983 RGTDLDAAYWWRN
+983 RGTDLDAAYWWQN
-996 VRHPVLFADA
+996 VRRPVLFADA

-1030 LRRVAARRG
+1030 LRRVASRRG
-1039 KTGSGTGTG
+1039 RTGIGTGIGTGIANGIGTGMGTGVGTRTGG

-1070 AALAAGAAVDYA
+1070 GALAAGASADLTR
-1082 AHFPVPGRVTRL
+1082 HFPVPGRVTRL
-1094 PAYPWQYER
+1094 PAYPWQYEP
-1103 HWSGTPHSWAN
+1103 HWSGTPRSWAN

-1134 PGWEGAIEP
+1134 PSWEGAIEP

-1173 RAVYGRPVEVAHL
+1173 RAVHGRPVEVAHL
-1186 DISASLVVPWP
+1186 DVSASLVVPWA

-1236 PLLRPRPEPVD
+1236 PLLSPRPEPVD
-1247 PERLRALCDRRVGGE
+1247 PERLRARCATRVSGE
-1262 EHYAACAEVGLGY
+1262 EHYAACAEVGLVY
-1275 GPAFQTLE
+1275 GPAFRTLD

-1288 EVRLGEVRVGE
+1288 AR
-1299 VRIRDV
+1299 
-1305 RPDDTHP
+1305 T
-1312 GERISVATY
+1312 SVATY
-1321 RYEAPGAPYTVHP
+1321 RHEAPGAPYTAHP
-1334 ALLDGALQAGVALLH
+1334 ALLDGALQTGVALLY

-1363 GSVRVWS
+1363 GAVRVWS
-1370 TPSPTGVMWVTER
+1370 APSPTGIMWVTER
-1383 DSTGSEVCWDITV
+1383 DATDSEVCWDITV

-1407 EECRLRLFPIASTA
+1407 EECRLRLFPIARTT

-1441 PSPLPPPADILRD
+1441 PSPLPPPEAILRD
-1454 AAPRLD
+1454 AAARLD
-1460 AVCERWREARYD
+1460 AVRERWRTTRYD

-1483 RSTAAAL
+1483 RSAAAAL
-1490 AGLLPDPAAP
+1490 ARLLPDPAAP
-1500 FTVEDLVAAG
+1500 FTADDLVAAG

-1530 LLAEVPGGRC
+1530 LLTETPGGRC
-1540 RLTPGAR
+1540 LTPDAR
-1547 DTPPPVREA
+1547 HTPPPVREA
-1556 LAQAPGDVHRI
+1556 LVRAPGDVHRI
-1567 ALTAHLTRH
+1567 ALTTHLTRH
-1576 LEEVLRGHMSAL
+1576 LADVLTGRASAL
-1588 RLLTA
+1588 ALLSA
-1593 EPAAHLLE
+1593 ESAWHLLE
-1601 QYYDTAPVS
+1601 QYYDTAPIS
-1610 RFHNRLAQALLRAQL
+1610 RFHNRLAQALLRAL
-1625 SHWPADRALRVL
+1625 LAHWPADRALRVL

-1642 TGGMTGALLPL
+1642 TGGMTAALLPL

-1667 PAYLPRARNRFGG
+1667 PAHPTRARNRFGD
-1680 YDFVEYGTFDLDRD
+1680 YDFIEYGTFDLDRD
-1694 LAEQGYREQGFDLVV
+1694 LAEQGYHPQGFDLVI
-1709 AANALHTAKDLERAL
+1709 AANALHAAKDLEPAL

-1737 LAFECHD
+1737 LAFECHE
-1744 PETLLPVFGALD
+1744 PEVLLPVFGALD
-1756 SFHHRTDTALRPESP
+1756 SFHHRTDTGLRPGSP

-1789 CARTGDTEPPGRDHA
+1789 CVRTGDTEPPGRDHA
-1804 SVFLAAAGGTP
+1804 SVFLAAAGGAP
-1815 AAAPPPPAPSAA
+1815 APADAPPPPAPSAT
-1827 YVVCGDTAED
+1827 YIVCGDTADD
-1837 PLPRA
+1837 PLPHA
-1842 VAEALAAYGAGHSVV
+1842 VTAALTAHGAGHSVV
-1857 TDARTDAAAWTRAL
+1857 TDAHTDTAAWSRAL
-1871 TEAGTGETAVVLI
+1871 TEAGTGETTVVLI
-1884 LGGAGPTDADEA
+1884 LGGAEPDDAEEA

-1916 LGSPAAVRLW
+1916 LGSPAGVRLW

-1964 GRRLSLCRS
+1964 GRRLSLCRGG
-1973 DDPAADAARLVREL
+1973 DPAADAARLVREL
-1987 LDTDAENA
+1987 LDTEVPDAPDTA
-1995 TEATDVAEA
+1995 D
-2004 VGTPGGAYGTAAD
+2004 AAD
-2017 EDEIVLTP
+2017 EDEIVLTA
-2025 HDRFVLRERA
+2025 HDRFVPRERA

-2048 PPYTLRVRQPG
+2048 PPFALRVRRPG
-2059 LSYRLAWEEIPPPV
+2059 LSYRLAWQEIPPPV

-2084 AAALNYRDIMQ
+2084 AASLNYRDIMQ
-2095 TVGLLPTEALNGSPR
+2095 TVGLLPTEALAGSPR
-2110 EENLGLECAGVVTAR
+2110 EENLGLECAGVVTAC

-2140 VGTGALSSQ
+2140 LLTGALSSQ
-2149 VVSPVGNLW
+2149 VVSPARNLW
-2158 PIPAGITFAEA
+2158 PIPVGVTFAEA
-2169 AGVPVAYCTVH
+2169 ASVPVALCTVH
-2180 YGLVYTARMR
+2180 YSLLYTARMR

-2205 LAALQYARAYG
+2205 LAALHYARAHG

-2223 GSGPKRDLLRALG
+2223 GSEPKRDLLRALG
-2236 VEHVLDSRSLDFT
+2236 VAHVLDSRSLDFT
-2249 VQVMDLTGGRGVDI
+2249 VQVMDLTDGRGVDI

-2268 SGQALARGLEVLR
+2268 SGQALTRGLEVLR

-2322 PRLRGDLLEDVGR
+2322 PRLLGDLLEDVGR
-2335 TLNGGHVAQTGPDF
+2335 TLGDGQTPEELGDGQAPEKGAEF
-2349 HPLPHT
+2349 QPLPHT
-2355 AYPAAR
+2355 VFPAAR
-2361 VADAFLL
+2361 VADAFVL

-2382 DPLDEPCAIEPASA
+2382 DPLDEPCAVEPAPLS
-2396 FASPPARRGGAAIV
+2396 ASPPARA
-2410 AARGPAA
+2410 
-2417 ARTTPTAPRALRLD
+2417 TPTAPRAPRLD

-2466 SGADGPDAAAVRDA
+2466 SGDRGPEAAAVRDA
-2480 LAPEGVRVTA
+2480 LAPDGVRVTA
-2490 YAADVADAEA
+2490 YAADAADAEA
-2500 MRRVLEEIEESGHPL
+2500 MRRVLKDVEENGHPL

-2544 KIGGARVL
+2544 KIAGAHVL
-2552 DTLTRGLPLDFF
+2552 DTLTRGRPLDFF
-2564 LSYSSTTAM
+2564 LCYSSTTAM

-2585 NLCLEGL
+2585 NLYLEGL
-2592 ARLRRRCGEPALTLA
+2592 ARLRRRDGEPALTLA
-2607 WGAIG
+2607 WGAID

-2641 YGRRLL
+2641 HGRRLL
-2647 GGDRP
+2647 GDDRP
-2652 DAPGVVGVSRT
+2652 DAPAVVGVSRA

-2678 RLGELVPPQ
+2678 RLGDLVPPQ
-2687 VGDGETT
+2687 VGDGEAT

-2703 LMDEEAALAHLVDQL
+2703 LMDEETALAHLVDQL
-2718 TRLLAEVLHM
+2718 TRLLAEVLQM
-2728 DHEDL
+2728 DHEAL

-2747 MAAQVLVSL
+2747 MAAQVLLSL

-2785 RLGLHVTETACP
+2785 RLGLQVTAPPGAPPGPGPATEAPAATEVQAPAGPLPVPAQAGPDRSVTAGGAR
-2797 D
+2797 

>member
-31 ALDQG
+31 ALEQG

-43 PADRFD
+43 PPDRFD

-54 DPSVPR
+54 DPAVPR

-139 SSLRTVGAYT
+139 SALRTVGAYT

-191 TLWEGGGRAA
+191 TLWENGGRAA

-221 SMLSQRGRC
+221 SMLSRRGRC
-230 ASFSARADGFV
+230 ASFSAQADGFV

-251 KRLSDALA
+251 KRLSDAVA

-277 RTMGLALPNSE
+277 RTMGLALPSPE

-338 SGALPIGSVKTN
+338 SGALPLGSVKTN

-361 GLFKALLVLRH
+361 GLLKALLVLRH
-372 RTAPASLHADP
+372 RTAPASLHAEP

-393 GLRLTTRSTALAP
+393 GLRLTTRPMALAP
-406 VEADGRA
+406 TAAGGRA

-432 DAPPMPNGPRPP
+432 DPPPAPDRPRPP
-444 REPVP
+444 RSPVP
-449 VLVSARTAKALR
+449 LLVSARTAKALS
-461 QAAETTA
+461 QAAEATA
-468 AHLDQMPP
+468 AHLDETTPD
-476 ADFYDLAH
+476 DFYDLAH
-484 TSCLRRGR
+484 TACLRRGR
-492 HDHRAVVW
+492 HEHRAVVW
-500 ATTPTE
+500 ATTPEE
-506 AARALRALAA
+506 AAHALRALTA
-516 PEPDPGRLDG
+516 PEPEPGPHGVG
-526 GDPAGDPVGLGGES
+526 GSGGES
-540 VASGG
+540 VAP
-545 QLVGTGGEL
+545 GGEV
-554 AAPTGQPMAL
+554 AAPTGESASPTAEPSAPAGKSVASGGVSVAL
-564 AVELT
+564 AGEPVVP
-569 GSTGEPVASAGAP
+569 TGEPTSPGGKP
-582 TAPVG
+582 TAR
-587 ESAEPSGEP
+587 
-596 VTPAVVEPVALAR
+596 TH
-609 ESPVPAVEL
+609 
-618 AASGGQSVGAG
+618 
-629 SESAAPGGQLTAP
+629 AP
-642 AGQPM
+642 A
-647 TLATELASSSGEPV
+647 A
-661 APAVERPTPAGASA
+661 
-675 APGGELA
+675 
-682 VSAGKSA
+682 
-689 ASAGAPTTPVGE
+689 
-701 SAVPAVEAAVPVE
+701 
-714 DPVVP
+714 
-719 AAKATVPAA
+719 
-728 KATVL
+728 
-733 AAKATVPGA
+733 PGA
-742 VSLAADS
+742 VSAAADS

-764 GMGADLFAADD
+764 GMGADLFDADA

-780 VHDVDVELAPRLGW
+780 VCEADAELAPRLGW
-794 SVGETLAAPIVE
+794 SVADRLTAHAGA
-806 ADLDATEVAQPLLF
+806 ADLAATEVAQPLLF
-820 AVQLGITAVLRDRG
+820 AVQLGITAVLRARG

-843 SVGEVAAAHVC
+843 SVGEVAAAHTC

-872 QGSTAGSGRMAA
+872 QGTTAGSGRMAA
-884 VGLSAE
+884 VGLSAD

-919 AEALDLLGAELAAE
+919 TEALSMLGAELAAE

-944 AFHSRHMDPVEDE
+944 AFHSRHMDPTEDE
-957 LLACLTD
+957 LRACLAD
-964 VTPSPVRVPFY
+964 MTPSPVRVPFY

-983 RGTDLDAAYWWRN
+983 RGTDLDAAYWWQN
-996 VRHPVLFADA
+996 VRRPVLFADA

-1030 LRRVAARRG
+1030 LRRVASRRG
-1039 KTGSGTGTG
+1039 RTGIGNGIGTGIGIGIGTGS

-1059 DGPAALGAAAA
+1059 HGPAALGAAAA
-1070 AALAAGAAVDYA
+1070 GALAAGASADLTR
-1082 AHFPVPGRVTRL
+1082 HFPVPGRVTRL
-1094 PAYPWQYER
+1094 PDYPWQYER
-1103 HWSGTPHSWAN
+1103 HWSGTPRSWAN

-1134 PGWEGAIEP
+1134 PSWEGAIEP

-1173 RAVYGRPVEVAHL
+1173 RAVHGRPVEVAHL
-1186 DISASLVVPWP
+1186 DVSASLVVPWA

-1236 PLLRPRPEPVD
+1236 PLLSPRPEPVD
-1247 PERLRALCDRRVGGE
+1247 PERLRARCATRVSGE
-1262 EHYAACAEVGLGY
+1262 EHYAACAEVGLVY
-1275 GPAFQTLE
+1275 GPAFRMLD

-1288 EVRLGEVRVGE
+1288 AR
-1299 VRIRDV
+1299 
-1305 RPDDTHP
+1305 T
-1312 GERISVATY
+1312 SVATY
-1321 RYEAPGAPYTVHP
+1321 RHEAPGGAPYTVHP
-1334 ALLDGALQAGVALLH
+1334 ALLDGALQTGVALLY

-1363 GSVRVWS
+1363 GAVRVWS
-1370 TPSPTGVMWVTER
+1370 APSPTGIMWVTER
-1383 DSTGSEVCWDITV
+1383 DATDSEVCWDITV

-1407 EECRLRLFPIASTA
+1407 EECRLRLFPIARTT

-1441 PSPLPPPADILRD
+1441 PSPLPPPEAILRD

-1460 AVCERWREARYD
+1460 AVRERWREARYD

-1483 RSTAAAL
+1483 RSAAAAL
-1490 AGLLPDPAAP
+1490 ARLLPDPAAP
-1500 FTVEDLVAAG
+1500 FTVDALVAAG

-1530 LLAEVPGGRC
+1530 LLAETPGGRC
-1540 RLTPGAR
+1540 LTPDAR
-1547 DTPPPVREA
+1547 HTPPPVREA
-1556 LAQAPGDVHRI
+1556 LVRAPGDVHRI
-1567 ALTAHLTRH
+1567 ALATHLTRH
-1576 LEEVLRGHMSAL
+1576 LADVLTGRASAL
-1588 RLLTA
+1588 ALLSA
-1593 EPAAHLLE
+1593 ESAGHLLE
-1601 QYYDTAPVS
+1601 QYYDTAPIS
-1610 RFHNRLAQALLRAQL
+1610 RFHNRLAQALLRAL
-1625 SHWPADRALRVL
+1625 LAHWPADRALRVL

-1642 TGGMTGALLPL
+1642 TGGMTAALLPL

-1667 PAYLPRARNRFGG
+1667 PAYPTRARNRFGD

-1694 LAEQGYREQGFDLVV
+1694 LAEQGYHPQGFDLVI
-1709 AANALHTAKDLERAL
+1709 AANALHTAKDLEPAL

-1737 LAFECHD
+1737 LAFECHE
-1744 PETLLPVFGALD
+1744 PEILLPVFGALD
-1756 SFHHRTDTALRPESP
+1756 SFHHRTDTGLRPGSP

-1804 SVFLAAAGGTP
+1804 SVFLAAAGGVPAP

-1827 YVVCGDTAED
+1827 YIVCGDTADD
-1837 PLPRA
+1837 PLPHA
-1842 VAEALAAYGAGHSVV
+1842 VTEALTAHGAGHSVL
-1857 TDARTDAAAWTRAL
+1857 TDAHTDAAAWSRAL
-1871 TEAGTGETAVVLI
+1871 TEAGTGETTVVLI
-1884 LGGAGPTDADEA
+1884 LGGAEPDDAEEA
-1896 VARATHAGQTLRA
+1896 VTRATHAGQTLRA
-1909 VAEAHRS
+1909 IAEAHRS
-1916 LGSPAAVRLW
+1916 LGSPAGVRLW

-1953 RCLANEEPDLR
+1953 RCLTNEEPDLR
-1964 GRRLSLCRS
+1964 GRRLSLCRCG
-1973 DDPAADAARLVREL
+1973 DPAADAARLIREL
-1987 LDTDAENA
+1987 LETN
-1995 TEATDVAEA
+1995 
-2004 VGTPGGAYGTAAD
+2004 TPQTADD
-2017 EDEIVLTP
+2017 EDEIVLTA
-2025 HDRFVLRERA
+2025 HDRFVPRERA
-2035 LPPAVPLADGAAP
+2035 LPSAVPLADGAAP
-2048 PPYTLRVRQPG
+2048 PPFALRVRRPG
-2059 LSYRLAWEEIPPPV
+2059 LSYRLAWQEIPPPV

-2084 AAALNYRDIMQ
+2084 AASLNYRDIMQ
-2095 TVGLLPTEALNGSPR
+2095 TVGLLPTEALAGSPR
-2110 EENLGLECAGVVTAR
+2110 EENLGLECAGVVTAC

-2140 VGTGALSSQ
+2140 LLTGALSSQ
-2149 VVSPVGNLW
+2149 VVSPARNLW
-2158 PIPAGITFAEA
+2158 PIPAGVTFAEA
-2169 AGVPVAYCTVH
+2169 ASVPVALCTVH
-2180 YGLVYTARMR
+2180 YSLLYTARMR

-2205 LAALQYARAYG
+2205 LAALHYARTHG

-2223 GSGPKRDLLRALG
+2223 GSEPKRDLLCALG
-2236 VEHVLDSRSLDFT
+2236 VAHVLDSRSLDFT
-2249 VQVMDLTGGRGVDI
+2249 IQVMDLTDGRGVDI

-2322 PRLRGDLLEDVGR
+2322 PRLLGDLLEDVGR
-2335 TLNGGHVAQTGPDF
+2335 TLGDGQAPDKGPEF
-2349 HPLPHT
+2349 QPLPHT
-2355 AYPAAR
+2355 VFPAAR
-2361 VADAFLL
+2361 VADAFVL

-2382 DPLDEPCAIEPASA
+2382 DPLDEPCAVEPASLST
-2396 FASPPARRGGAAIV
+2396 SPP
-2410 AARGPAA
+2410 
-2417 ARTTPTAPRALRLD
+2417 ARTTPTAPRALAPRLD

-2466 SGADGPDAAAVRDA
+2466 SGARGPEAAAVRDA
-2480 LAPEGVRVTA
+2480 LAPDGVRVTA

-2500 MRRVLEEIEESGHPL
+2500 MRRVLKDVEENGHPL

-2544 KIGGARVL
+2544 KIAGAHVL
-2552 DTLTRGLPLDFF
+2552 DTLTRGRPLDFF
-2564 LSYSSTTAM
+2564 LCYSSTTAM

-2585 NLCLEGL
+2585 NLYLEGL
-2592 ARLRRRCGEPALTLA
+2592 ARLRRRHGEAALTLA
-2607 WGAIG
+2607 WGAID

-2641 YGRRLL
+2641 HGRRLL
-2647 GGDRP
+2647 GDDRP
-2652 DAPGVVGVSRT
+2652 DAPAVVGVSRT

-2678 RLGELVPPQ
+2678 RLGDLVPPQ
-2687 VGDGETT
+2687 VGDGEAT

-2703 LMDEEAALAHLVDQL
+2703 LMDEETALAHLVDQL
-2718 TRLLAEVLHM
+2718 TRLLAEVLQM
-2728 DHEDL
+2728 DHEAL

-2785 RLGLHVTETACP
+2785 RLGLQVTAPPDAPPGPGTPGPATESPSAAAESPALSGPLPVPAQAGPDRSLTAGGAR
-2797 D
+2797 

>member
-1 MRQDEAEPIAVVGAA
+1 MCQDEAEPIAVVGAA

-31 ALDQG
+31 ALEQG

-54 DPSVPR
+54 DPAVPR

-139 SSLRTVGAYT
+139 SALRTVGAYT

-230 ASFSARADGFV
+230 ASFSAQADGFV

-277 RTMGLALPNSE
+277 RTMGLALPSPE

-338 SGALPIGSVKTN
+338 SGALPLGSVKTN

-361 GLFKALLVLRH
+361 GLLKALLVLRH
-372 RTAPASLHADP
+372 RTAPASLHAEP

-393 GLRLTTRSTALAP
+393 GLRLTTRPTALAP
-406 VEADGRA
+406 ATTGARA

-432 DAPPMPNGPRPP
+432 EPPPLPDRPQPP
-444 REPVP
+444 RSPVP
-449 VLVSARTAKALR
+449 LLVSARTAKALSE
-461 QAAETTA
+461 AAEATA
-468 AHLDQMPP
+468 THLDETTP

-492 HDHRAVVW
+492 HEHRAVVW
-500 ATTPTE
+500 AATPGE
-506 AARALRALAA
+506 AACALRALTA
-516 PEPDPGRLDG
+516 PEPDPGRPGVDG
-526 GDPAGDPVGLGGES
+526 
-540 VASGG
+540 SGG
-545 QLVGTGGEL
+545 
-554 AAPTGQPMAL
+554 
-564 AVELT
+564 
-569 GSTGEPVASAGAP
+569 AS
-582 TAPVG
+582 
-587 ESAEPSGEP
+587 
-596 VTPAVVEPVALAR
+596 
-609 ESPVPAVEL
+609 
-618 AASGGQSVGAG
+618 
-629 SESAAPGGQLTAP
+629 TAP
-642 AGQPM
+642 AR
-647 TLATELASSSGEPV
+647 
-661 APAVERPTPAGASA
+661 ERA
-675 APGGELA
+675 A
-682 VSAGKSA
+682 
-689 ASAGAPTTPVGE
+689 
-701 SAVPAVEAAVPVE
+701 
-714 DPVVP
+714 
-719 AAKATVPAA
+719 
-728 KATVL
+728 
-733 AAKATVPGA
+733 PGA
-742 VSLAADS
+742 VSAAADS

-764 GMGADLFAADD
+764 GMGADLFSADA

-780 VHDVDVELAPRLGW
+780 VREADAELAPRLGW
-794 SVGETLAAPIVE
+794 SVADRLTAPAGE
-806 ADLDATEVAQPLLF
+806 ADLAATEVAQPLLF
-820 AVQLGITAVLRDRG
+820 VVQLGIAAVLRARG
-834 IEPAMVVGH
+834 IEPAMAVGH
-843 SVGEVAAAHVC
+843 SVGEVAAAHIC

-872 QGSTAGSGRMAA
+872 QGTTVGSGRMAA
-884 VGLSAE
+884 VGLSAD

-919 AEALDLLGAELAAE
+919 AEALALLGAELAAE

-944 AFHSRHMDPVEDE
+944 AFHSRHMDPTEDE
-957 LLACLTD
+957 LRARLAD
-964 VTPSPVRVPFY
+964 VTPSPVRVPLY

-983 RGTDLDAAYWWRN
+983 RGTDLDAAYWWQN
-996 VRHPVLFADA
+996 VRRPVLFADA

-1030 LRRVAARRG
+1030 LRRVASRRG
-1039 KTGSGTGTG
+1039 KSGIGTGIGIGTGTG
-1048 TVVLPTLRRGA
+1048 PGSTVVLPTLRRGA

-1070 AALAAGAAVDYA
+1070 GALAAGASADLTRY
-1082 AHFPVPGRVTRL
+1082 FPVPGRVTRL

-1103 HWSGTPHSWAN
+1103 HWSGTPRSWAN

-1134 PGWEGAIEP
+1134 PSWEGAIEP

-1173 RAVYGRPVEVAHL
+1173 RAVHGRPVEVAHL
-1186 DISASLVVPWP
+1186 DVSASLVVPWA

-1211 TTLATVT
+1211 TSLATVT

-1236 PLLRPRPEPVD
+1236 PLLSPRPEPVD
-1247 PERLRALCDRRVGGE
+1247 PERLRALCTTRVSGE
-1262 EHYAACAEVGLGY
+1262 EHYAACAEVGLVY
-1275 GPAFQTLE
+1275 GPAFRTLD

-1288 EVRLGEVRVGE
+1288 AR
-1299 VRIRDV
+1299 
-1305 RPDDTHP
+1305 T
-1312 GERISVATY
+1312 SVATY
-1321 RYEAPGAPYTVHP
+1321 RHEAPGTPYTAHP
-1334 ALLDGALQAGVALLH
+1334 ALLDGALQTGVALLY

-1363 GSVRVWS
+1363 GAVRVWS
-1370 TPSPTGVMWVTER
+1370 APSPTGIMWVTER
-1383 DSTGSEVCWDITV
+1383 DATDSEVCWDITV

-1407 EECRLRLFPIASTA
+1407 EECRLRLFPIARTT

-1441 PSPLPPPADILRD
+1441 PSPLPSPEVILRD

-1460 AVCERWREARYD
+1460 AVRERWREARYD

-1483 RSTAAAL
+1483 RSAAAAL
-1490 AGLLPDPAAP
+1490 ARLLPDPAAP
-1500 FTVEDLVAAG
+1500 FTADDLVAAG

-1530 LLAEVPGGRC
+1530 LLTETPGGRC
-1540 RLTPGAR
+1540 LTPDAR
-1547 DTPPPVREA
+1547 HTPPPVREA
-1556 LAQAPGDVHRI
+1556 LVRAPGDVHRI
-1567 ALTAHLTRH
+1567 ALATHLTRH
-1576 LEEVLRGHMSAL
+1576 LADVLTGRASAL
-1588 RLLTA
+1588 ALLSA
-1593 EPAAHLLE
+1593 ESAAHLLE
-1601 QYYDTAPVS
+1601 QYYDTAPIS
-1610 RFHNRLAQALLRAQL
+1610 RFHNRLAQALLRAL
-1625 SHWPADRALRVL
+1625 LAHWPADRALRVL

-1642 TGGMTGALLPL
+1642 TGGMTAALLPL
-1653 LPADRTRYR
+1653 LPGDRTRYR
-1662 YTDVS
+1662 FTDVS
-1667 PAYLPRARNRFGG
+1667 PAYLTRARNRFGDYG
-1680 YDFVEYGTFDLDRD
+1680 FVEYGTFDLDRD
-1694 LAEQGYREQGFDLVV
+1694 LAEQGYHPQGFDLVV
-1709 AANALHTAKDLERAL
+1709 AANALHTAKDLEPAL

-1737 LAFECHD
+1737 LAFECHE
-1744 PETLLPVFGALD
+1744 PEILLPVFGALD
-1756 SFHHRTDTALRPESP
+1756 SFHHRTDTGLRPGSP
-1771 LLTREQWPALLR
+1771 LLTRELWPALLR

-1804 SVFLAAAGGTP
+1804 SVLLAAAGGAPIP

-1827 YVVCGDTAED
+1827 YIVCGDTADD
-1837 PLPRA
+1837 PLPHA
-1842 VAEALAAYGAGHSVV
+1842 VTEALTAHGAGHSVL
-1857 TDARTDAAAWTRAL
+1857 TDAHTDAAAWTRAL
-1871 TEAGTGETAVVLI
+1871 TEAGTGGTTVVLV
-1884 LGGAGPTDADEA
+1884 LGGAEPDDAEEA

-1916 LGSPAAVRLW
+1916 LGSPAGVRLW

-1964 GRRLSLCRS
+1964 GRRLSLCRGG
-1973 DDPAADAARLVREL
+1973 DPAADAARLVREL
-1987 LDTDAENA
+1987 LETDTAQTAED
-1995 TEATDVAEA
+1995 EDD
-2004 VGTPGGAYGTAAD
+2004 D
-2017 EDEIVLTP
+2017 EDEIVLTA
-2025 HDRFVLRERA
+2025 HDRFVPRERA
-2035 LPPAVPLADGAAP
+2035 LPPAVPAADGAAP
-2048 PPYTLRVRQPG
+2048 PPFALRVRRPG
-2059 LSYRLAWEEIPPPV
+2059 LSYRLAWQEIAPPV

-2084 AAALNYRDIMQ
+2084 AASLNYRDIMQ
-2095 TVGLLPTEALNGSPR
+2095 TVGLLPTEALAGSPR
-2110 EENLGLECAGVVTAR
+2110 EENLGLECAGVVTAC

-2140 VGTGALSSQ
+2140 LLTGALSSH
-2149 VVSPVGNLW
+2149 VVSPARNLW
-2158 PIPAGITFAEA
+2158 PIPAGVTFAEA
-2169 AGVPVAYCTVH
+2169 ASVPVALCTVH
-2180 YGLVYTARMR
+2180 YSLLYTARMR

-2205 LAALQYARAYG
+2205 LAALHYARAHG

-2223 GSGPKRDLLRALG
+2223 GSEPKRDLLRALG

-2249 VQVMDLTGGRGVDI
+2249 VQVMDLTGGGGVDI

-2322 PRLRGDLLEDVGR
+2322 PRLLGDLLEDVGR
-2335 TLNGGHVAQTGPDF
+2335 TLGDGRAPEKGPEF
-2349 HPLPHT
+2349 QPLPHT
-2355 AYPAAR
+2355 VFPAAR

-2382 DPLDEPCAIEPASA
+2382 DPLDEPCAVEPASSL
-2396 FASPPARRGGAAIV
+2396 ASPPGRA
-2410 AARGPAA
+2410 
-2417 ARTTPTAPRALRLD
+2417 TPTVLRAPRLD

-2439 GGTSGFGAATAQWL
+2439 GGTSGFGAATARWL

-2466 SGADGPDAAAVRDA
+2466 SGARGPEAAAVRDA
-2480 LAPEGVRVTA
+2480 LAPDGVRVTA
-2490 YAADVADAEA
+2490 YAADAADAEA
-2500 MRRVLEEIEESGHPL
+2500 MRRVLKDVEENGHPL
-2515 RGVVHAAMALDDAPL
+2515 RGVVHAAMTLDDAPL

-2544 KIGGARVL
+2544 KIAGAHVL
-2552 DTLTRGLPLDFF
+2552 DTLTRGRPLDFF
-2564 LSYSSTTAM
+2564 LCYSSTTAM
-2573 VGNFKQSAYTAG
+2573 AGNFKQSAYTAG
-2585 NLCLEGL
+2585 NLYLEGL
-2592 ARLRRRCGEPALTLA
+2592 ARLRRRQGEAALTLA

-2630 IEPLAPHTALD
+2630 IEPLAPGTALD
-2641 YGRRLL
+2641 HGRRLL
-2647 GGDRP
+2647 GDDRP
-2652 DAPGVVGVSRT
+2652 DAAAVVGVSRT

-2678 RLGELVPPQ
+2678 RLGDLVPPQ
-2687 VGDGETT
+2687 VGDGEAT

-2728 DHEDL
+2728 DHEAL

-2785 RLGLHVTETACP
+2785 RLGLQVTAPPGAPPGPGIPGPGIPAPATESPAATEVQAPAGPLPVPAQAGPDRSVTAGGAR
-2797 D
+2797 

>member
-54 DPSVPR
+54 DPAVPR

-272 SNSDG
+272 GNSDG
-277 RTMGLALPNSE
+277 RTMGLALPSSE

-432 DAPPMPNGPRPP
+432 DAPPMPDGPRPP

-449 VLVSARTAKALR
+449 VLISARTAKALR
-461 QAAETTA
+461 QAAETMA
-468 AHLDQMPP
+468 AHLDQTSP

-500 ATTPTE
+500 ATIPTE

-516 PEPDPGRLDG
+516 PEPDPERLDG
-526 GDPAGDPVGLGGES
+526 GDPAREPVGLSEES
-540 VASGG
+540 AASGG
-545 QLVGTGGEL
+545 QLVALDGEL
-554 AAPTGQPMAL
+554 AAATGQPL
-564 AVELT
+564 TPAVELAAA
-569 GSTGEPVASAGAP
+569 TGEPDAPAVERPTPAGASATPVGESTAPGGASAVAAGKSGASAGAP

-587 ESAEPSGEP
+587 ESAEPTVEP
-596 VTPAVVEPVALAR
+596 TTPAVVEPVALPR
-609 ESPVPAVEL
+609 
-618 AASGGQSVGAG
+618 
-629 SESAAPGGQLTAP
+629 
-642 AGQPM
+642 
-647 TLATELASSSGEPV
+647 
-661 APAVERPTPAGASA
+661 
-675 APGGELA
+675 
-682 VSAGKSA
+682 
-689 ASAGAPTTPVGE
+689 E
-701 SAVPAVEAAVPVE
+701 SAVPAVEAAVPVG

-719 AAKATVPAA
+719 AAKATVPNA
-728 KATVL
+728 KATVS
-733 AAKATVPGA
+733 GA

-749 GRVAFVFCGNGSQWA
+749 GRVAFVFCGNGSQWV

-794 SVGETLAAPIVE
+794 SVGEALAAHVGK

-872 QGSTAGSGRMAA
+872 QGGTAGSGRMAA

-1039 KTGSGTGTG
+1039 KTGSGAGTG

-1070 AALAAGAAVDYA
+1070 AALAAGAAVDYT

-1103 HWSGTPHSWAN
+1103 HWSGTPLSWAN

-1134 PGWEGAIEP
+1134 PSWEGAIEP

-1173 RAVYGRPVEVAHL
+1173 RAVYGRPVEVAYL

-1197 DASAVRLRVGLDPD
+1197 DASAVRLRVGLEPD

-1247 PERLRALCDRRVGGE
+1247 PERLRALCDRRVSGE
-1262 EHYAACAEVGLGY
+1262 EHYAGCAEVGLGY
-1275 GPAFQTLE
+1275 GPAFQMLE

-1288 EVRLGEVRVGE
+1288 EMRLGEMRLGEVRVGE
-1299 VRIRDV
+1299 VRLGDV
-1305 RPDDTHP
+1305 RPDEAHP

-1321 RYEAPGAPYTVHP
+1321 RHEAPGASYTVHP

-1370 TPSPTGVMWVTER
+1370 TPSPTGIMWVTER

-1407 EECRLRLFPIASTA
+1407 EECRLRLFPIARTA

-1483 RSTAAAL
+1483 RSAAAAL

-1522 EPLLLRRG
+1522 VPLLLRRG
-1530 LLAEVPGGRC
+1530 LLTEVPGGRC

-1576 LEEVLRGHMSAL
+1576 LEEVLRGRVSAL

-1625 SHWPADRALRVL
+1625 FHWPADRALRVL

-1694 LAEQGYREQGFDLVV
+1694 PAEQGYREQGFDLVV

-1842 VAEALAAYGAGHSVV
+1842 VAEALTAYGAGHSAV

-1871 TEAGTGETAVVLI
+1871 TGAGTGETAVVLV
-1884 LGGAGPTDADEA
+1884 LGGAEPTDAEEA

-1995 TEATDVAEA
+1995 TDATDVAEA
-2004 VGTPGGAYGTAAD
+2004 VGTPGAAYGTTAD

-2110 EENLGLECAGVVTAR
+2110 EENLGLEYAGVVTAR

-2149 VVSPVGNLW
+2149 VVGPVGNLW

-2169 AGVPVAYCTVH
+2169 AGMPVAYCTVH

-2335 TLNGGHVAQTGPDF
+2335 MLNGGHVAQTGPDF

-2417 ARTTPTAPRALRLD
+2417 ARTTPTAPRAPRLD

-2480 LAPEGVRVTA
+2480 LAPEGARVTA

-2585 NLCLEGL
+2585 NLYLEGL
-2592 ARLRRRCGEPALTLA
+2592 ARLRRRYGEPALTLA

-2703 LMDEEAALAHLVDQL
+2703 LMDEEAALDHLVDQL

-2785 RLGLHVTETACP
+2785 RLGLHVTETAPVAPPVPHQAGPHQAVPHQAVP
-2797 D
+2797 DRPVTAGGGAS

>member
-31 ALDQG
+31 ALEQG

-54 DPSVPR
+54 DPAAPR

-99 LLEMTA
+99 LLELTA

-139 SSLRTVGAYT
+139 SALRTVGAYT

-230 ASFSARADGFV
+230 ASFSAQADGFV

-251 KRLSDALA
+251 KRLSDAVA

-277 RTMGLALPNSE
+277 RTMGLALPSPE

-314 GTGTPVGDPLEA
+314 GTGTPVGDPVEA

-338 SGALPIGSVKTN
+338 SGALPLGSVKTN

-372 RTAPASLHADP
+372 RTAPASLHAEP

-393 GLRLTTRSTALAP
+393 GLRLTTRPTALAP
-406 VEADGRA
+406 ATVGGRA

-432 DAPPMPNGPRPP
+432 DPPPAPDRPRPP
-444 REPVP
+444 RSPVP
-449 VLVSARTAKALR
+449 LLVSARTAKALSA
-461 QAAETTA
+461 AAEATA
-468 AHLDQMPP
+468 THLDETPP
-476 ADFYDLAH
+476 DDLYDLAH

-492 HDHRAVVW
+492 HEHRAVVW
-500 ATTPTE
+500 ATTPAE
-506 AARALRALAA
+506 AAHALRTLTAPA
-516 PEPDPGRLDG
+516 PEPGRHGADG
-526 GDPAGDPVGLGGES
+526 PGGES
-540 VASGG
+540 VAPDGA
-545 QLVGTGGEL
+545 L
-554 AAPTGQPMAL
+554 AAPTG
-564 AVELT
+564 ET
-569 GSTGEPVASAGAP
+569 ASP
-582 TAPVG
+582 T
-587 ESAEPSGEP
+587 AEPS
-596 VTPAVVEPVALAR
+596 
-609 ESPVPAVEL
+609 
-618 AASGGQSVGAG
+618 
-629 SESAAPGGQLTAP
+629 AP
-642 AGQPM
+642 AG
-647 TLATELASSSGEPV
+647 E
-661 APAVERPTPAGASA
+661 SA

-682 VSAGKSA
+682 
-689 ASAGAPTTPVGE
+689 APTVRTTAATGE
-701 SAVPAVEAAVPVE
+701 SVAPCGNPTAPTQAPAT
-714 DPVVP
+714 P
-719 AAKATVPAA
+719 AALSV
-728 KATVL
+728 
-733 AAKATVPGA
+733 
-742 VSLAADS
+742 AADS

-764 GMGADLFAADD
+764 GMGADLFDADG

-780 VHDVDVELAPRLGW
+780 VCEADAELAPRLGW
-794 SVGETLAAPIVE
+794 SVADRLTVPAGEMDVA
-806 ADLDATEVAQPLLF
+806 ATEVAQPLLF
-820 AVQLGITAVLRDRG
+820 AVQLGIAAVLRARG

-843 SVGEVAAAHVC
+843 SVGEVAAAHTC

-872 QGSTAGSGRMAA
+872 QGATVGSGRMAA
-884 VGLSAE
+884 VGLSVD
-890 RAAKALAGYGEKLE
+890 RAAKALAGYGETLE

-919 AEALDLLGAELAAE
+919 AEALAQLGAELAAE

-944 AFHSRHMDPVEDE
+944 AFHSRHMDPIEDE
-957 LLACLTD
+957 LRTRLAD
-964 VTPSPVRVPFY
+964 VTPSPVGVPLY

-983 RGTDLDAAYWWRN
+983 RGTDLDAAYWWQN
-996 VRHPVLFADA
+996 VRRPVLFADA
-1006 VRRALADGAGI
+1006 VRRAVADGAGI

-1030 LRRVAARRG
+1030 LRRLASRRATAAIG
-1039 KTGSGTGTG
+1039 TGIGTGTRTG
-1048 TVVLPTLRRGA
+1048 RTVVLPTLRRGA

-1070 AALAAGAAVDYA
+1070 GALAAGASADLA
-1082 AHFPVPGRVTRL
+1082 RHFPVPGRVTRL

-1103 HWSGTPHSWAN
+1103 HWSGTPRSWAN

-1134 PGWEGAIEP
+1134 PSWEGAIEP

-1164 YAEALLAAG
+1164 YVEALLAAG
-1173 RAVYGRPVEVAHL
+1173 RAVHGRPVEVAHL
-1186 DISASLVVPWP
+1186 DVSASLVVPWA

-1236 PLLRPRPEPVD
+1236 PLLSPRPEPVD
-1247 PERLRALCDRRVGGE
+1247 PERLRARCATRVSGE

-1275 GPAFQTLE
+1275 GPAFRTLD
-1283 EVRLG
+1283 
-1288 EVRLGEVRVGE
+1288 EVRVGA
-1299 VRIRDV
+1299 R
-1305 RPDDTHP
+1305 T
-1312 GERISVATY
+1312 SVATY
-1321 RYEAPGAPYTVHP
+1321 RHETPGGAPYTAHP
-1334 ALLDGALQAGVALLH
+1334 ALLDGALQTGVALLH

-1363 GSVRVWS
+1363 GAVRVWS
-1370 TPSPTGVMWVTER
+1370 APSPTGIMWVTER
-1383 DSTGSEVCWDITV
+1383 AATHSEVCWDITV

-1407 EECRLRLFPIASTA
+1407 EECRLRLFPIARTT

-1441 PSPLPPPADILRD
+1441 PSPLPPPEAILRD
-1454 AAPRLD
+1454 AAPSLD
-1460 AVCERWREARYD
+1460 AVRERWRAARYD

-1483 RSTAAAL
+1483 RSAAAAL
-1490 AGLLPDPAAP
+1490 ARLLPDPATP
-1500 FTVEDLVAAG
+1500 FTADALVAAG

-1522 EPLLLRRG
+1522 EPLLLRHG
-1530 LLAEVPGGRC
+1530 LLTETPGGRC
-1540 RLTPGAR
+1540 EPPGGRCETPGGRCETPGGGPCETPGGRCETPGGRWLTPDAR
-1547 DTPPPVREA
+1547 HTPPPVREA
-1556 LAQAPGDVHRI
+1556 LVRAPGDVHRI
-1567 ALTAHLTRH
+1567 ALATHLTRH
-1576 LEEVLRGHMSAL
+1576 LADVLTGRASAL
-1588 RLLTA
+1588 ALLSA

-1610 RFHNRLAQALLRAQL
+1610 RFHNRLAQALLRAL
-1625 SHWPADRALRVL
+1625 LAHWPADRALRVL

-1642 TGGMTGALLPL
+1642 TGGMTAALLPL

-1667 PAYLPRARNRFGG
+1667 PAYPTRARNRFGD

-1694 LAEQGYREQGFDLVV
+1694 LAEQGYHPQGFDLVI
-1709 AANALHTAKDLERAL
+1709 AANALHTAKDLEPAL
-1724 GRVASLLAPGGHL
+1724 RRVASLLAPGGHL
-1737 LAFECHD
+1737 LAFECHE
-1744 PETLLPVFGALD
+1744 PEILLPVFGALD
-1756 SFHHRTDTALRPESP
+1756 SFHHRTDTGLRPGSP

-1804 SVFLAAAGGTP
+1804 SVFLAAAEGAPAP
-1815 AAAPPPPAPSAA
+1815 AAAPPPPAPSAPSAA
-1827 YVVCGDTAED
+1827 YLVCGDTADD
-1837 PLPRA
+1837 PLPHA
-1842 VAEALAAYGAGHSVV
+1842 VTEALTAHGAGHSVL
-1857 TDARTDAAAWTRAL
+1857 TDAHTDAAAWSRAL
-1871 TEAGTGETAVVLI
+1871 TEAGTGETTVVLI
-1884 LGGAGPTDADEA
+1884 LGGAEPDDPEEA

-1916 LGSPAAVRLW
+1916 LGSPAGVRLW

-1964 GRRLSLCRS
+1964 GRRLSLCRG
-1973 DDPAADAARLVREL
+1973 DDPAADAVRLIREL
-1987 LDTDAENA
+1987 LETDT
-1995 TEATDVAEA
+1995 
-2004 VGTPGGAYGTAAD
+2004 PQTAAD
-2017 EDEIVLTP
+2017 EDEIVLTA
-2025 HDRFVLRERA
+2025 HDRFVPRERA
-2035 LPPAVPLADGAAP
+2035 LPPAVPLAGGAAP
-2048 PPYTLRVRQPG
+2048 PPFALRVRRPG
-2059 LSYRLAWEEIPPPV
+2059 LSYRLAWQEIAPPV

-2084 AAALNYRDIMQ
+2084 AASLNYRDIMQ
-2095 TVGLLPTEALNGSPR
+2095 TVGLLPTEALAGSPR

-2131 FAPGDRVVG
+2131 FAPGDRAVG
-2140 VGTGALSSQ
+2140 LLTGALSSH
-2149 VVSPVGNLW
+2149 VVSPARNLW
-2158 PIPAGITFAEA
+2158 PIPAGVTFAEA
-2169 AGVPVAYCTVH
+2169 ASVPVALCTVH
-2180 YGLVYTARMR
+2180 YSLLYTARMR

-2205 LAALQYARAYG
+2205 LAALHYARAHG

-2223 GSGPKRDLLRALG
+2223 GSEPKRDLLRALG
-2236 VEHVLDSRSLDFT
+2236 VAHVLDSRSLDFT
-2249 VQVMDLTGGRGVDI
+2249 VEVMDLTGGRGVDI

-2268 SGQALARGLEVLR
+2268 SGPALARGLEVLR

-2292 DFYEDRTL
+2292 DFYEERTL

-2322 PRLRGDLLEDVGR
+2322 PRLLGDLLEDVGR
-2335 TLNGGHVAQTGPDF
+2335 TLGDGRAPEKGPEF
-2349 HPLPHT
+2349 PPLPHT
-2355 AYPAAR
+2355 VFPAAR

-2374 IGKVVVTF
+2374 IGKVVVAF
-2382 DPLDEPCAIEPASA
+2382 DPLDEPCAVEPA
-2396 FASPPARRGGAAIV
+2396 ASLAAPPAR
-2410 AARGPAA
+2410 
-2417 ARTTPTAPRALRLD
+2417 TTSTAPRLD
-2431 PDASYLVT
+2431 PNASYLVT

-2466 SGADGPDAAAVRDA
+2466 SGARGPEAAAVRDA
-2480 LAPEGVRVTA
+2480 LAPDGVRVTA

-2500 MRRVLEEIEESGHPL
+2500 MRRVLKDIEESGHPL

-2544 KIGGARVL
+2544 KIAGAHVL
-2552 DTLTRGLPLDFF
+2552 DTLTRGRPLDFF
-2564 LSYSSTTAM
+2564 LCYSSTTAM

-2585 NLCLEGL
+2585 NLYLEGL
-2592 ARLRRRCGEPALTLA
+2592 ARLRRRHGEPALTLA
-2607 WGAIG
+2607 WGAID

-2641 YGRRLL
+2641 HGRRLL
-2647 GGDRP
+2647 GDDRP
-2652 DAPGVVGVSRT
+2652 DTPAVVGVSRT

-2678 RLGELVPPQ
+2678 RLGDLVPPQ
-2687 VGDGETT
+2687 VGDGEAT

-2703 LMDEEAALAHLVDQL
+2703 LMDEETALAHLVDQL
-2718 TRLLAEVLHM
+2718 TRLLAEVLQM
-2728 DHEDL
+2728 DHETL

-2756 NQRYELD
+2756 NQRYDLD

-2785 RLGLHVTETACP
+2785 RLGLQVTASPGPATESPAATASPAPPVPPQAGP
-2797 D
+2797 DRSLTAGGAR